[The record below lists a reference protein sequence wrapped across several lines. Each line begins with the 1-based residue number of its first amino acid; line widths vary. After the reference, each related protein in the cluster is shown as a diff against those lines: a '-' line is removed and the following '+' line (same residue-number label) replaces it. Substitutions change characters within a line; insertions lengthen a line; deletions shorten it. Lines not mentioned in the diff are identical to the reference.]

1 MMKITKRKILNVLLP
16 VFMFAMAFIIGT
28 KTDVKAG
35 TWDNAA
41 DYYNTYGDRC
51 IFSVVN
57 GEPRVYF
64 GSAGTKAVANHTR
77 YRTIGWKV
85 SLYQNGSYQES
96 VYCSLNGSYIRKFPS
111 SNSNGTEYNLYYI
124 DFNRLKSRFSNQ
136 AAINSGAGTLYF
148 DAVMS
153 IVPANSNTPNGT
165 INDWGNTT
173 GEVYDTFEGI
183 SKARGWGHPDD
194 LRHYYNKSPEG
205 LYRNVY
211 VYKGTGISSV
221 SGGGTYVYGAW
232 ATISATCSTGYDFN
246 YWSNSSSSS
255 SSFGVKVTSDLSYT
269 AYGKPQTYTI
279 SYNANGGT
287 GAPGNQIKTYGY
299 VLTLSSQKPTKTGY
313 IFNYWDGSDGGTYYP
328 GSSFGTDADT
338 VLTAHWTPITY
349 YVSYNKNKPDKASH
363 DVSGIM
369 TNSTHS
375 YNNEIK
381 SAGYTPNLSKNGYSI
396 KGWSFRYWDSQA
408 NDKGTDY
415 SNGSYIKNLTS
426 TNGAT
431 INMYA
436 QWKPNVYML
445 ILDDQYATSDGTPY
459 IYEKYDYGWY
469 SNKTYGKDFAGD
481 YADGSGSI
489 SNVIVPKKTG
499 MKFNGYYTE
508 KYGKGTKYIDENGN
522 IVAKNNAFDDEG
534 KYVYAYW
541 TPNIYDITLDN
552 QGATKSGTTHV
563 YEKYSVG
570 FFSDSK
576 AANTFPNGKI
586 DIPQKDNY
594 IFDGYWT
601 EQNNYKT
608 FHGEEI
614 INADGTINNV
624 NTKFAANSTIFAKW
638 VPKDYKIKLDNQGAD
653 IDKGTAAF
661 YEKYNEY
668 NYTSLADYDVSTG
681 IATMRFDYTGN
692 TQYFIAPADGE
703 YTLTVAGAQGGDHN
717 ITPKEPAK
725 GCGGDGGTSTGKIK
739 LKKGETLAIE
749 VGNKPSGYNGSYNG
763 SDSGWLGVAA
773 NGIYVEGSL
782 VAGGG
787 ATDIRKGGNGIDNR
801 VIVAGGGG
809 GATYYV
815 GKAVDGAAGGGT
827 ETGTV
832 KYITGISNDYGNIY
846 TTVNKGANQTGHF
859 NFTQYERHSS
869 NLGGGCLSNPYSGT
883 SYGFLYYLTAD
894 AQNKG
899 FYGGGGGYWGGAFMH
914 GNCVMAGGLG
924 GSGYIGG
931 VTDGSMTNGGN
942 KGNGWAT
949 ISYNAK
955 ELGQYS
961 VVEKYFNY
969 TGSVQTF
976 TAPVDGEYLLEVG
989 GAQGGAADYAKEL
1002 GLSGGKGGVST
1013 GKITLKKGEVLNIYV
1028 GQEGAPT
1035 RDAFNGGRYG
1045 QATFTAGENG
1055 KFDRDKRT
1063 DGGGGGATDIRKGG
1077 TDLSNRIIVAGGG
1090 GGATTYGYHGVNGG
1104 DGGGTTA
1111 GELKWVAW
1119 TGGAWDSKGVPH
1131 TIIGNS
1137 KLSPAGQTFSTDPDV
1152 AQKATLQPPTTDKTY
1167 EKNTPYAGSLGQG
1180 GYSSGGGYYGG
1191 TRYRGVAS
1199 ATSTDIGKSENPSGY
1214 RALYAQYSGGGGSG
1228 YIGGVT
1234 NGSMTTGINK
1244 GNGWAKITYTDTTL
1258 DGSSVCSI
1266 RTPQKTGYTFGG
1278 YYTQPNGQGDLVV
1291 NEDGMVTTTPTYFHE
1306 ENRNGTEKANVNS
1319 KGETT
1324 VYAKWTNNQYSF
1336 HYIGN
1341 GGKTSTGGETIS
1353 DGVSYNTHYH
1363 VRAANNTFYR
1373 TGYKLTGWREKN
1385 TDGTWGREWPADT
1398 NVTYLET
1405 HSTTVFAQWEA
1416 LDVNYTINYYKED
1429 LDGNYQ
1435 YVTKEMRSAKT
1446 DSVEKVIPTTNK
1458 TLFDS
1463 TGFTL
1468 NKDKSCTG
1476 SNQIPESVDDGIIS
1490 VKIKGDGSTV
1500 VNYYYSRNSY
1510 KLTLKIANGD
1520 KGFRKLIGAG
1530 DTNINNTW
1538 TQDKIYGQEVAI
1550 GAELNNDY
1558 EFVDWE
1564 YENKT
1569 VASKEASYKFTMPCN
1584 DVTLYACS
1592 NSKPGPDP
1600 NPKVSYTVTVKHYF
1614 QDGET
1619 SYKEDISKRVT
1630 DTIEE
1635 NTLYTPKTTMIPSG
1649 YSYSKMVDSA
1659 TGENAANG
1667 FIVTKNTTV
1676 DVYYDRLQ
1684 YKIVTERYVDG
1695 VLYDTFAENAY
1706 YNEQYTVKGL
1716 DLKKC
1721 NLTGYKLDKI
1731 AVPGFGNV
1739 NSFTVTGNIPKENPI
1754 KVYYIPRTFTV
1765 TFNANSG
1772 NITDNNKSVTTAQRT
1787 VKYNHEDNNN
1797 VSSLNP
1803 VKTGYTFIGWYEK
1816 VKNEDGSDGEIQ
1828 VYNAQGNCS
1837 NNGIHWKD
1845 SKWIKESNVTVYAH
1859 WKANNYTLTL
1869 DANGGYLDGG
1879 ALEDGKANTV
1889 ATLSPTYDKTTFND
1903 VGNLNPQRTGYT
1915 FEGWYTTKN
1924 NGTQIYDKTG
1934 KCRNDGTYWKDN
1946 KWHYAGNAILYAH
1959 WTPNTYTVSYDA
1971 NSGTGTMKS
1980 DTATYDSPY
1989 TTRNNEGFKKTGYT
2003 FNGWNTKTDGTGED
2017 WTGRIGKPFNWNY
2030 AHDVKLYAQ
2039 WKPNEYVIV
2048 FDKNKPDP
2056 ENKAQNNKYVLAS
2069 NDVKGTMNN
2078 QPMTYDKNKN
2088 LDENKYKLTGWTFTG
2103 WNTKA
2108 DGSGTPYENKASIKN
2123 LTSENNATVILYAQW
2138 RQNTYTVEYHA
2149 KYPTGV
2155 NHDSKIN
2162 GTMPTTDFKYDDPK
2176 KALEKNKYTL
2186 EGWTFNGWDEYEPK
2200 KTSYDDEELVSN
2212 LTEKDKGKVII
2223 YTRWKDD
2230 TAPDKNE
2237 TYLQV
2242 TDRNGQTVYSDKA
2255 YAKDRNK
2262 GTLYTYKNDVSV
2274 KNVSPWTDS
2283 WDTQWLN
2290 NPVYIN
2296 LYSHDKGSGIDRLTV
2311 YNLTENGSKYYERT
2325 SFTNIYDNVSTIE
2338 TNNKAFSTNKAT
2350 KFNGTAADKSGNKTT
2365 TRAITVKIDTKA
2377 PTGNFIV
2384 KTGTLKNPLAGTT
2397 SMIYDSNGMV
2407 TGVNPEGM
2415 RTEITATISDNG
2427 NENSVSGVKHVWA
2440 VVTDMENVNISKS
2453 YKCNRISGDKYN
2465 GTYIA
2470 VDESG
2475 NKPNLYEDFS
2485 TSRKLKIKVYACD
2498 EAGNISVYKDK
2509 EPSNDPNKPTSV
2521 TPPSSDPENNIV
2533 TNISMWSQIIR
2544 DDKEVPD
2551 TSYAIG
2557 KDGKDKD
2564 GHSAEGPAFL
2574 LNQSGKVHIVTYG
2587 YVEAVDVNFP
2597 PALQAAAQT
2606 DVAKGQT
2613 VKNLGTIANV
2623 DGAYV
2628 DNRLALSGDCAR
2640 ITDYPFIVPL
2650 YLDDTSVKAY
2660 ETNGD
2665 KWLDGIT
2672 NGIKIPAYIPTANTY
2687 MPKKADGTYDIKTV
2701 DTVEI
2706 PYKGNR
2712 TVSGTVVPIEPY
2724 NKNECDL
2731 RTTASFYCAKDYASK
2746 QIISITDKLHTHLVN

>member
-1 MMKITKRKILNVLLP
+1 MKKKKIKLISLFAS
-16 VFMFAMAFIIGT
+16 FMLFLAIFINYNENT
-28 KTDVKAG
+28 VYARDEYH
-35 TWDNAA
+35 NAY
-41 DYYNTYGDRC
+41 DYYQTYGGDSCRFAVVDG
-51 IFSVVN
+51 IPRIYFNAYGSKGSTSSV
-57 GEPRVYF
+57 
-64 GSAGTKAVANHTR
+64 R
-77 YRTIGWKV
+77 YRTIGWKAN
-85 SLYQNGSYQES
+85 LYLNGGYQES
-96 VYCSLNGSYIRKFPS
+96 VYFSLNGSYIFNV
-111 SNSNGTEYNLYYI
+111 SNTESNGVEYNLYYI
-124 DFNRLKSRFSNQ
+124 RLNDLVKRFSNQ
-136 AAINSGAGTLYF
+136 AAIKSGTGEIKL
-148 DAVMS
+148 DAIMS
-153 IVPANSNTPNGT
+153 IVPAKSNSPKGSC
-165 INDWGNTT
+165 DDYGNYY
-173 GEVYDTFEGI
+173 GEVYDTYSGI
-183 SKARGWGHPDD
+183 SNARGWAHKED
-194 LRHYYNKSPEG
+194 LKSRFNKVPTG
-205 LYRNVY
+205 MYRNVT
-211 VYKGTGISSV
+211 VTGGTGIAST
-221 SGGGTYVYGAW
+221 SGSGKYIYGTI
-232 ATISATCSTGYDFN
+232 ATISATCSTGYDFDK
-246 YWSNSSSSS
+246 WSDGKTSSR
-255 SSFGVKVTSDLSYT
+255 FYITVTSDLTYSCSGKLKIYTVSYD
-269 AYGKPQTYTI
+269 
-279 SYNANGGT
+279 ANGGI

-299 VLTLSSQKPTKTGY
+299 ILTLSSQKPTKTGY
-313 IFNYWDGSDGGTYYP
+313 LFNYWDGSDGKTYKP
-328 GSSFGTDADT
+328 GAVFSTNADT
-338 VLTAHWTPITY
+338 KMTAHWTPITY

-469 SNKTYGKDFAGD
+469 SNKIYGKDFAGD

-541 TPNIYDITLDN
+541 TPNIYDIILDN

-601 EQNNYKT
+601 EQNDYKT
-608 FHGEEI
+608 SHGEEI

-668 NYTSLADYDVSTG
+668 NYTSLADYDVNTG
-681 IATMRFDYTGN
+681 IATVRFDYTGN

-717 ITPKEPAK
+717 ITPKEPVQSY
-725 GCGGDGGTSTGKIK
+725 GGDGGTSTGKIK

-749 VGNKPSGYNGSYNG
+749 VGNKPSGYGGSYNG
-763 SDSGWLGVAA
+763 SDSGWSGVAA
-773 NGIYVEGSL
+773 NGIYVGGSL

-931 VTDGSMTNGGN
+931 VTNGSMTNGGN

-955 ELGQYS
+955 ELGQYN

-969 TGSVQTF
+969 TGSIQTF
-976 TAPVDGEYLLEVG
+976 TAPCDGEYLLEVA
-989 GAQGGAADYAKEL
+989 GAQGGMSMEDGANITQGGL
-1002 GLSGGKGGVST
+1002 GGIATGNYHMKKGQIIYIAVGGKGSDADYRR
-1013 GKITLKKGEVLNIYV
+1013 KYN
-1028 GQEGAPT
+1028 EGGW
-1035 RDAFNGGRYG
+1035 NGG
-1045 QATFTAGENG
+1045 G
-1055 KFDRDKRT
+1055 KGTSDGGND
-1063 DGGGGGATDIRKGG
+1063 DDGSGGGGGATSI
-1077 TDLSNRIIVAGGG
+1077 
-1090 GGATTYGYHGVNGG
+1090 TTTN
-1104 DGGGTTA
+1104 
-1111 GELKWVAW
+1111 
-1119 TGGAWDSKGVPH
+1119 
-1131 TIIGNS
+1131 
-1137 KLSPAGQTFSTDPDV
+1137 
-1152 AQKATLQPPTTDKTY
+1152 
-1167 EKNTPYAGSLGQG
+1167 
-1180 GYSSGGGYYGG
+1180 
-1191 TRYRGVAS
+1191 RGVLA
-1199 ATSTDIGKSENPSGY
+1199 N
-1214 RALYAQYSGGGGSG
+1214 YAKYKNEIITVAGGGSG

-1234 NGSMTTGINK
+1234 NGSMETGTNK

-1353 DGVSYNTHYH
+1353 DGVSYNTAYH
-1363 VRAANNTFYR
+1363 VRAADNTSFYR
-1373 TGYKLTGWREKN
+1373 TGYKLTGWREKSA
-1385 TDGTWGREWPADT
+1385 DGTWGREWPANT
-1398 NVTYLET
+1398 NITYLET

-1416 LDVNYTINYYKED
+1416 LNVNYTINYYKED

-1435 YVTKEMRSAKT
+1435 YVTKETKSAKT
-1446 DSVEKVIPTTNK
+1446 DSIEKVLPTTDK

-1476 SNQIPESVDDGIIS
+1476 SNQIPESKDDGIIS

-1520 KGFRKLIGAG
+1520 KGFKKLIGAG

-1538 TQDKIYGQEVAI
+1538 TQDKMYGQEVAI
-1550 GAELNNDY
+1550 GVELNDDY

-1584 DVTLYACS
+1584 DVTLYAHS
-1592 NSKPGPDP
+1592 NSKPGS
-1600 NPKVSYTVTVKHYF
+1600 NPKVFYTVTVKHYF
-1614 QDGET
+1614 QNGET
-1619 SYKEDISKRVT
+1619 SYKEDTSKRVT
-1630 DTIEE
+1630 DTVEE

-1649 YSYSKMVDSA
+1649 YSYSKMVNSA

-1731 AVPGFGNV
+1731 DVPGFGNV
-1739 NSFTVTGNIPKENPI
+1739 NSFTVTGNITKENPI

-1765 TFNANSG
+1765 TFDANRGAVTDS
-1772 NITDNNKSVTTAQRT
+1772 NEQVTKTTRKVKYNYTDNN
-1787 VKYNHEDNNN
+1787 D

-1803 VKTGYTFIGWYEK
+1803 VKTGYTFIGWYTEK
-1816 VKNEDGSDGEIQ
+1816 EGGSQIYNEKGK
-1828 VYNAQGNCS
+1828 C
-1837 NNGIHWKD
+1837 NNDETYWKD
-1845 SKWIKESNVTVYAH
+1845 NKWCAESDLTVYAH
-1859 WKANNYTLTL
+1859 WKANIYNLTF
-1869 DANGGYLDGG
+1869 DANGGLV
-1879 ALEDGKANTV
+1879 NTDETT
-1889 ATLSPTYDKTTFND
+1889 AICTPTYDKPFFND
-1903 VGNLNPQRTGYT
+1903 VEYLNPVKTGYT
-1915 FEGWYTTKN
+1915 FIGWYTEKE
-1924 NGTQIYDKTG
+1924 GGSQIYNNKG
-1934 KCRNDGTYWKDN
+1934 KCTNDGTYWKN
-1946 KWHYAGNAILYAH
+1946 GNWHYVGNATVYAH
-1959 WTPNTYTVSYDA
+1959 WKANTYTVKYVP
-1971 NSGTGTMKS
+1971 NGGTGTMPT
-1980 DTATYDSPY
+1980 DTATYDSNY
-1989 TTRNNEGFKKTGYT
+1989 TTRENGFTREGYKFV
-2003 FNGWNTKTDGTGED
+2003 GWNEKYDGTGTD
-2017 WTGRIGKPFNWNY
+2017 WTARIGKPWKWTYTN
-2030 AHDVKLYAQ
+2030 DVTLYAQ
-2039 WKPNEYVIV
+2039 WKGVTAKICYHSEDEKHNITKTYQVGAGQKFETATDWWKKQKFTSAYEPGNSIFAGWTTKKGSTDDMYSENAAVPNKLITDNVNSTIDLYSIW
-2048 FDKNKPDP
+2048 DKPTVTITPTSN
-2056 ENKAQNNKYVLAS
+2056 NVSFNCNNKTWYK
-2069 NDVKGTMNN
+2069 DTI
-2078 QPMTYDKNKN
+2078 
-2088 LDENKYKLTGWTFTG
+2088 EFKLTGTDKRYNVIGFDFVLNGNKSGNWRTTNNGKSLTHTFSTSEFYTG
-2103 WNTKA
+2103 GLRTVISKGNPFTVKVWSESSTA
-2108 DGSGTPYENKASIKN
+2108 TSGTPMGSSDALSTQYWIDFTAPDLTYSVDSSHNIKATATDGESGVDTIDLQSYRDGQWVSVKKVTASSSQYGQFVNTFN
-2123 LTSENNATVILYAQW
+2123 LNQSDYKYRYRIAATDHLGNSKTSNEFYVVPLTLSTSLSKLNGDAVYNGQTLEFIAGGDLNATVNVNITGYAEKVKYEFANELGQVTDTHVVSYDASG
-2138 RQNTYTVEYHA
+2138 NTTETKQFLIPWEIEHNKNYYVKVTAYRGSESASTVEYV
-2149 KYPTGV
+2149 K
-2155 NHDSKIN
+2155 
-2162 GTMPTTDFKYDDPK
+2162 
-2176 KALEKNKYTL
+2176 L
-2186 EGWTFNGWDEYEPK
+2186 
-2200 KTSYDDEELVSN
+2200 
-2212 LTEKDKGKVII
+2212 
-2223 YTRWKDD
+2223 
-2230 TAPDKNE
+2230 
-2237 TYLQV
+2237 
-2242 TDRNGQTVYSDKA
+2242 SD
-2255 YAKDRNK
+2255 
-2262 GTLYTYKNDVSV
+2262 
-2274 KNVSPWTDS
+2274 
-2283 WDTQWLN
+2283 
-2290 NPVYIN
+2290 I
-2296 LYSHDKGSGIDRLTV
+2296 
-2311 YNLTENGSKYYERT
+2311 
-2325 SFTNIYDNVSTIE
+2325 
-2338 TNNKAFSTNKAT
+2338 
-2350 KFNGTAADKSGNKTT
+2350 
-2365 TRAITVKIDTKA
+2365 
-2377 PTGNFIV
+2377 
-2384 KTGTLKNPLAGTT
+2384 
-2397 SMIYDSNGMV
+2397 
-2407 TGVNPEGM
+2407 
-2415 RTEITATISDNG
+2415 
-2427 NENSVSGVKHVWA
+2427 
-2440 VVTDMENVNISKS
+2440 
-2453 YKCNRISGDKYN
+2453 
-2465 GTYIA
+2465 
-2470 VDESG
+2470 
-2475 NKPNLYEDFS
+2475 DFS
-2485 TSRKLKIKVYACD
+2485 KFRS
-2498 EAGNISVYKDK
+2498 NILY
-2509 EPSNDPNKPTSV
+2509 
-2521 TPPSSDPENNIV
+2521 
-2533 TNISMWSQIIR
+2533 
-2544 DDKEVPD
+2544 
-2551 TSYAIG
+2551 
-2557 KDGKDKD
+2557 
-2564 GHSAEGPAFL
+2564 
-2574 LNQSGKVHIVTYG
+2574 QSGQH
-2587 YVEAVDVNFP
+2587 D
-2597 PALQAAAQT
+2597 
-2606 DVAKGQT
+2606 
-2613 VKNLGTIANV
+2613 
-2623 DGAYV
+2623 
-2628 DNRLALSGDCAR
+2628 
-2640 ITDYPFIVPL
+2640 
-2650 YLDDTSVKAY
+2650 
-2660 ETNGD
+2660 
-2665 KWLDGIT
+2665 
-2672 NGIKIPAYIPTANTY
+2672 
-2687 MPKKADGTYDIKTV
+2687 
-2701 DTVEI
+2701 
-2706 PYKGNR
+2706 
-2712 TVSGTVVPIEPY
+2712 
-2724 NKNECDL
+2724 
-2731 RTTASFYCAKDYASK
+2731 
-2746 QIISITDKLHTHLVN
+2746 

>member
-1 MMKITKRKILNVLLP
+1 MKITKRKILNVLLP
-16 VFMFAMAFIIGT
+16 VFMFTIAFITGM

-41 DYYNTYGDRC
+41 DYYNSYGDRC
-51 IFSVVN
+51 IFSVVS
-57 GEPRVYF
+57 GQPRIYF
-64 GSAGTKAVANHTR
+64 GSAGTTAVAGHAR
-77 YRTIGWKV
+77 YRTIGWKA
-85 SLYQNGSYQES
+85 SLYLNGNYQES
-96 VYCSLNGSYIRKFPS
+96 VYCKLGGNYLTRCATNTSG
-111 SNSNGTEYNLYYI
+111 GTEYNLYYVN
-124 DFNRLKSRFSNQ
+124 FNDLRNRFSNQ
-136 AAINSGAGTLYF
+136 AAINSGSGTLYF

-165 INDWGNTT
+165 IDDWGTTT

-194 LRHYYNKSPEG
+194 LRHYYNKTPEG

-211 VYKGTGISSV
+211 VYAGTGISSV

-232 ATISATCSTGYDFN
+232 ATISATCSTGYDFS
-246 YWSNSSSSS
+246 YWLNSSTS

-269 AYGKPQTYTI
+269 AYGKPQTHTV

-287 GAPGNQIKTYGY
+287 GAPGNQTKTYGY
-299 VLTLSSQKPTKTGY
+299 VLTLSTQKPTRTGY

-338 VLTAHWTPITY
+338 VMTAHWTPITY
-349 YVSYNKNKPDKASH
+349 YVSYNKNKPGKASH
-363 DVSGIM
+363 DVTGIM

-381 SAGYTPNLSKNGYSI
+381 SAGYTPNLSKNNYSI
-396 KGWSFRYWDSQA
+396 KGWDFRYWDSQA

-431 INMYA
+431 VTMYA

-445 ILDDQYATSDGTPY
+445 VLDDQYATSDGTPY
-459 IYEKYDYGWY
+459 VYEKYDYGWY
-469 SNKTYGKDFAGD
+469 SNKTYGSDFAGR

-489 SNVIVPKKTG
+489 SSVIVPKKTG
-499 MKFNGYYTE
+499 MKFNGYFTE
-508 KYGKGTKYIDENGN
+508 KDGKGTKYIDENGN
-522 IVAKNNAFDDEG
+522 VVASNNAFDDDG

-552 QGATKSGTTHV
+552 QSATKSGTTHI

-570 FFSDSK
+570 FYSNSEATSTFS
-576 AANTFPNGKI
+576 NGKI

-601 EQNNYKT
+601 EQNDYKT
-608 FHGEEI
+608 SHGEEI
-614 INADGTINNV
+614 INADGTINDV

-661 YEKYNEY
+661 YEKYNEF
-668 NYTSLADYDVSTG
+668 NYTTMGDYDVNTG
-681 IATMRFDYTGN
+681 IATIRYDYTGN
-692 TQYFIAPADGE
+692 AQYFIAPADGE

-717 ITPKEPAK
+717 ITPKESAQSY
-725 GCGGDGGTSTGKIK
+725 GGNGGTSTGKIK

-763 SDSGWLGVAA
+763 SDSGWTGIAA
-773 NGIYVEGSL
+773 DGTYVGGSI

-801 VIVAGGGG
+801 IIVAGGGG
-809 GATYYV
+809 GATYYN
-815 GKAVDGAAGGGT
+815 GKAVNGAAGGGA

-832 KYITGISNDYGNIY
+832 AYITALPYNYANIY

-859 NFTQYERHSS
+859 NFTRYEQFSS
-869 NLGGGCLSNPYSGT
+869 NMGGGCLSNPYSG
-883 SYGFLYYLTAD
+883 SPYGFIYYLEAET
-894 AQNKG
+894 QNKG
-899 FYGGGGGYWGGAFMH
+899 FYNGGGGYWGGAFMH

-931 VTDGSMTNGGN
+931 VTNGSMTNGGN

-949 ISYNAK
+949 ISYNAR
-955 ELGQYS
+955 ELGQYN

-976 TAPVDGEYLLEVG
+976 TAPCDGEYTLTAA
-989 GAQGGAADYAKEL
+989 GAQGGMSMEDGANITQGGL
-1002 GLSGGKGGVST
+1002 GGIATGNYHMKKGQIIYIAVGGKGSDADYRR
-1013 GKITLKKGEVLNIYV
+1013 KYN
-1028 GQEGAPT
+1028 EGGW
-1035 RDAFNGGRYG
+1035 NGG
-1045 QATFTAGENG
+1045 G
-1055 KFDRDKRT
+1055 KGTSDGGND
-1063 DGGGGGATDIRKGG
+1063 DDGSGGGGGATSI
-1077 TDLSNRIIVAGGG
+1077 TTTNRGVLANYAKYKNEIITVAGGG
-1090 GGATTYGYHGVNGG
+1090 GGSSWQAVGG
-1104 DGGGTTA
+1104 SGGGLS
-1111 GELKWVAW
+1111 GGSILKNNKV
-1119 TGGAWDSKGVPH
+1119 
-1131 TIIGNS
+1131 
-1137 KLSPAGQTFSTDPDV
+1137 V
-1152 AQKATLQPPTTDKTY
+1152 AQGGTQSSGYAFGVGQSSPDFFQTIN
-1167 EKNTPYAGSLGQG
+1167 KNWTVGAAGG
-1180 GYSSGGGYYGG
+1180 GGGYYGG
-1191 TRYRGVAS
+1191 YTWKAEDYNSYHDGPPA
-1199 ATSTDIGKSENPSGY
+1199 
-1214 RALYAQYSGGGGSG
+1214 GGGSG

-1234 NGSMTTGINK
+1234 NGSMTTGTNK
-1244 GNGWAKITYTDTTL
+1244 GNGWVKITYVDTTL

-1306 ENRNGTEKANVNS
+1306 ENRNGTGEANVNS

-1324 VYAKWTNNQYSF
+1324 VYAKWTKNQYSF

-1341 GGKTSTGGETIS
+1341 GGKTSTGKEAIS
-1353 DGVSYNTHYH
+1353 DGVSYNTAYH
-1363 VRAANNTFYR
+1363 VRATNNTFYR
-1373 TGYKLTGWREKN
+1373 TGYKLTGWKEKN
-1385 TDGTWGREWPADT
+1385 TDNTWGREWPADT
-1398 NVTYLET
+1398 DITYLET

-1429 LDGNYQ
+1429 LNGNYQ
-1435 YVTKEMRSAKT
+1435 YVTNETRRAKT
-1446 DSVEKVIPTTNK
+1446 DSIEKILPTTNK
-1458 TLFDS
+1458 TIFDS

-1476 SNQIPESVDDGIIS
+1476 SNQTPESKDDGIIS
-1490 VKIKGDGSTV
+1490 VKINGDGSTV

-1510 KLTLKIANGD
+1510 KLTLKIADGD
-1520 KGFRKLIGAG
+1520 KGFKKLTGAG
-1530 DTNINNTW
+1530 DTNVDNTW
-1538 TQDKIYGQEVAI
+1538 TQDKTYGQEVAI
-1550 GAELNNDY
+1550 GAELNDDY

-1564 YENKT
+1564 YEDET
-1569 VASKEASYKFTMPCN
+1569 LVSEEASYKFTMPCS
-1584 DVTLYACS
+1584 DVTLYAYS

-1600 NPKVSYTVTVKHYF
+1600 NPKKSYTVTVKHHF

-1619 SYKEDISKRVT
+1619 SYKEDTSKRVT
-1630 DTIEE
+1630 DTVEE
-1635 NTLYTPKTTMIPSG
+1635 NTVYTPKTTIIPSG
-1649 YSYSKMVDSA
+1649 YSYSKMVNSA

-1667 FIVTKNTTV
+1667 FIVTKDTTV

-1739 NSFTVTGNIPKENPI
+1739 NSFTVAGNIPKENPI

-1765 TFNANSG
+1765 TFDANSG

-1845 SKWIKESNVTVYAH
+1845 SKWIKESDVTVYAH

-1879 ALEDGKANTV
+1879 VLEDGKPNTV

-1915 FEGWYTTKN
+1915 FKGWYTAKDD
-1924 NGTQIYDKTG
+1924 GTQIYDAAG
-1934 KCRNDGTYWKDN
+1934 KCRNDGTYWKDG

-1971 NSGTGTMKS
+1971 NGGTGTMKS

-2003 FNGWNTKTDGTGED
+2003 FNGWNTEKDGTGEN
-2017 WTGRIGKPFNWNY
+2017 WTSRIGKPFKWNY

-2039 WKPNEYVIV
+2039 WKANEYTIV
-2048 FDKNKPDP
+2048 FDKNKP
-2056 ENKAQNNKYVLAS
+2056 KIAS
-2069 NDVKGTMNN
+2069 HDVNGTMDNMS
-2078 QPMTYDKNKN
+2078 MTYDKDKKLTKN
-2088 LDENKYKLTGWTFTG
+2088 TYKLTGWTFTG
-2103 WNTKA
+2103 WNTKT
-2108 DGSGTPYENKASIKN
+2108 DGSGNPYKDEASVKN
-2123 LTSENNATVILYAQW
+2123 LASESGATVILYAQW
-2138 RQNTYTVEYHA
+2138 RQNTYIVEYQA
-2149 KYPTGV
+2149 KYPDGV
-2155 NHDSKIN
+2155 NPDSKIN
-2162 GTMPTTDFKYDDPK
+2162 GTMSTTDFKYDDPK
-2176 KALEKNKYTL
+2176 KPLEKNKYAL
-2186 EGWTFNGWDEYEPK
+2186 EGWTFEGWDEYEPEK
-2200 KTSYDDEELVSN
+2200 KSYKDEQEVRN

-2223 YTRWKDD
+2223 YTRWKDN
-2230 TAPDKNE
+2230 TAPDENE
-2237 TYLQV
+2237 TYLQA

-2262 GTLYTYKNDVSV
+2262 ASLYTYKNDVSV

-2296 LYSHDKGSGIDRLTV
+2296 LYSHDKGSGINSLTV
-2311 YNLTENGSKYYERT
+2311 YNLTNNGSKYYERT
-2325 SFTNIYDNVSTIE
+2325 SFANIYNNASTVE
-2338 TNNKAFSTNKAT
+2338 TNNKAFSTNGIT

-2365 TRAITVKIDTKA
+2365 TRAITVKMDTKA
-2377 PTGNFIV
+2377 PTGSFMV
-2384 KTGTLKNPLAGTT
+2384 KTGTLENPLAGST
-2397 SMIYDSNGMV
+2397 SMIYDSDGMV
-2407 TGVNPEGM
+2407 TSVNPEGM

-2427 NENSVSGVKHVWA
+2427 NENSVSGVKYVWA
-2440 VVTDMENVNISKS
+2440 VVTDMENANISKS
-2453 YKCNRISGDKYN
+2453 YKCNLISGDKYN
-2465 GTYIA
+2465 GTYVA

-2485 TSRKLKIKVYACD
+2485 ASRKLKVKVYACD
-2498 EAGNISVYKDK
+2498 EAGNISVYKDR

-2551 TSYAIG
+2551 ASYAIG
-2557 KDGKDKD
+2557 KNGKDKD
-2564 GHSAEGPAFL
+2564 GNLTKGPAFL

-2597 PALQAAAQT
+2597 PALQAAAQV
-2606 DVAKGQT
+2606 DAARGQT

-2623 DGAYV
+2623 NGAYV
-2628 DNRLALSGDCAR
+2628 NSRLVLSGGCAR
-2640 ITDYPFIVPL
+2640 ITDLPFIVPL

-2672 NGIKIPAYIPTANTY
+2672 NGIKVPAYIQSADTY

-2706 PYKGNR
+2706 PYKGSR
-2712 TVSGTVVPIEPY
+2712 TVSGTAVPIEPY

-2731 RTTASFYCAKDYASK
+2731 RTKASFYCAKDYTSK
-2746 QIISITDKLHTHLVN
+2746 QIISITDRLHTHLVN

>member
-1 MMKITKRKILNVLLP
+1 MKKKKIKLISLFAS
-16 VFMFAMAFIIGT
+16 FMLFLAIFINYNENT
-28 KTDVKAG
+28 VYARDEYH
-35 TWDNAA
+35 NAY
-41 DYYNTYGDRC
+41 DYYQTYGGDSCRFAVVDG
-51 IFSVVN
+51 IPRIYFNAYGSKGSTSSV
-57 GEPRVYF
+57 
-64 GSAGTKAVANHTR
+64 R
-77 YRTIGWKV
+77 YRTIGWKAN
-85 SLYQNGSYQES
+85 LYLNGGYQES
-96 VYCSLNGSYIRKFPS
+96 VYFSLNGSYIFNV
-111 SNSNGTEYNLYYI
+111 SNTESNGVEYNLYYI
-124 DFNRLKSRFSNQ
+124 RLNDLVKRFSNQ
-136 AAINSGAGTLYF
+136 AAIKSGTGEIKL
-148 DAVMS
+148 DAIMS
-153 IVPANSNTPNGT
+153 IVPAKSNSPKGSC
-165 INDWGNTT
+165 DDYGNYY
-173 GEVYDTFEGI
+173 GEVYDTYSGI
-183 SKARGWGHPDD
+183 SNARGWAHKED
-194 LRHYYNKSPEG
+194 LKSRFNKVPTG
-205 LYRNVY
+205 MYRNVT
-211 VYKGTGISSV
+211 VTGGTGIAST
-221 SGGGTYVYGAW
+221 SGSGKYIYGTI
-232 ATISATCSTGYDFN
+232 ATISATCSTGYDFDK
-246 YWSNSSSSS
+246 WSDGKTSSR
-255 SSFGVKVTSDLSYT
+255 FYITVTSDLTYSCSGKLKIYTVSYD
-269 AYGKPQTYTI
+269 
-279 SYNANGGT
+279 ANGGI

-299 VLTLSSQKPTKTGY
+299 ILTLSSQKPTKTGY
-313 IFNYWDGSDGGTYYP
+313 LFNYWDGSDGKTYKP
-328 GSSFGTDADT
+328 GAVFSTNADT
-338 VLTAHWTPITY
+338 KMTAHWTPITY

-469 SNKTYGKDFAGD
+469 SNKIYGKDFAGD

-541 TPNIYDITLDN
+541 TPNIYDIILDN

-601 EQNNYKT
+601 EQNDYKT
-608 FHGEEI
+608 SHGEEI

-668 NYTSLADYDVSTG
+668 NYTSLADYDVNTG
-681 IATMRFDYTGN
+681 IATVRFDYTGN

-717 ITPKEPAK
+717 ITPKEPVQSY
-725 GCGGDGGTSTGKIK
+725 GGDGGTSTGKIK

-749 VGNKPSGYNGSYNG
+749 VGNKPSGYGGSYNG
-763 SDSGWLGVAA
+763 SDSGWSGVAA
-773 NGIYVEGSL
+773 NGIYVGGSF

-931 VTDGSMTNGGN
+931 VTNGSMTNGGN

-955 ELGQYS
+955 ELGQYN

-969 TGSVQTF
+969 TGSIQTF
-976 TAPVDGEYLLEVG
+976 TAPCDGEYLLEVA
-989 GAQGGAADYAKEL
+989 GAQGGMSMEDGANITQGGL
-1002 GLSGGKGGVST
+1002 GGIATGNYHMKKGQIIYIAVGGKGSDADYRR
-1013 GKITLKKGEVLNIYV
+1013 KYN
-1028 GQEGAPT
+1028 EGGW
-1035 RDAFNGGRYG
+1035 NGG
-1045 QATFTAGENG
+1045 G
-1055 KFDRDKRT
+1055 KGTSDGGND
-1063 DGGGGGATDIRKGG
+1063 DDGSGGGGGATSI
-1077 TDLSNRIIVAGGG
+1077 TTTNRGVLANYAKYKNEIITVAGGG
-1090 GGATTYGYHGVNGG
+1090 GGSSWQAVGG
-1104 DGGGTTA
+1104 SGGGLS
-1111 GELKWVAW
+1111 GGSILKNNKV
-1119 TGGAWDSKGVPH
+1119 
-1131 TIIGNS
+1131 
-1137 KLSPAGQTFSTDPDV
+1137 V
-1152 AQKATLQPPTTDKTY
+1152 AQGGTQSSGYAFGVGQSSPDFFQTIN
-1167 EKNTPYAGSLGQG
+1167 KNWTVGAAGG
-1180 GYSSGGGYYGG
+1180 GGGYYGG
-1191 TRYRGVAS
+1191 YTWKAEDYNSYHDGPPA
-1199 ATSTDIGKSENPSGY
+1199 
-1214 RALYAQYSGGGGSG
+1214 GGGSG

-1234 NGSMTTGINK
+1234 NGSMETGTNK

-1353 DGVSYNTHYH
+1353 DGVSYNTAYH
-1363 VRAANNTFYR
+1363 VRAADNTSFYR
-1373 TGYKLTGWREKN
+1373 TGYKLTGWREKSA
-1385 TDGTWGREWPADT
+1385 DGTWGREWPANT
-1398 NVTYLET
+1398 NITYLET

-1416 LDVNYTINYYKED
+1416 LNVNYTINYYKED

-1435 YVTKEMRSAKT
+1435 YVTKETKSAKT
-1446 DSVEKVIPTTNK
+1446 DSIEKVLPTTDK

-1476 SNQIPESVDDGIIS
+1476 SNQIPESKDDGIIS

-1520 KGFRKLIGAG
+1520 KGFKKLIGAG

-1538 TQDKIYGQEVAI
+1538 TQDKMYGQEVAI
-1550 GAELNNDY
+1550 GVELNDDY

-1584 DVTLYACS
+1584 DVTLYAHS
-1592 NSKPGPDP
+1592 NSKPGS
-1600 NPKVSYTVTVKHYF
+1600 NPKVFYTVTVKHYF
-1614 QDGET
+1614 QNGET
-1619 SYKEDISKRVT
+1619 SYKEDTSKRVT
-1630 DTIEE
+1630 DTVEE

-1649 YSYSKMVDSA
+1649 YSYSKMVNSA

-1731 AVPGFGNV
+1731 DVPGFGNV
-1739 NSFTVTGNIPKENPI
+1739 NSFTVTGNITKENPI

-1765 TFNANSG
+1765 TFDANRGAVTDS
-1772 NITDNNKSVTTAQRT
+1772 NEQVTKTTRKVKYNYTDNN
-1787 VKYNHEDNNN
+1787 D

-1803 VKTGYTFIGWYEK
+1803 VKTGYTFIGWYTEK
-1816 VKNEDGSDGEIQ
+1816 EGGSQIYNEKGK
-1828 VYNAQGNCS
+1828 C
-1837 NNGIHWKD
+1837 NNDETYWKD
-1845 SKWIKESNVTVYAH
+1845 NKWCAESDLTVYAH
-1859 WKANNYTLTL
+1859 WKANIYNLTF
-1869 DANGGYLDGG
+1869 DANGGLV
-1879 ALEDGKANTV
+1879 NTDETT
-1889 ATLSPTYDKTTFND
+1889 AICTPTYDKPFFND
-1903 VGNLNPQRTGYT
+1903 VEYLNPVKTGYT
-1915 FEGWYTTKN
+1915 FIGWYTEKE
-1924 NGTQIYDKTG
+1924 GGSQIYNNKG
-1934 KCRNDGTYWKDN
+1934 KCTNDGTYWKN
-1946 KWHYAGNAILYAH
+1946 GNWHYVGNATVYAH
-1959 WTPNTYTVSYDA
+1959 WKANTYTVKYVP
-1971 NSGTGTMKS
+1971 NGGTGTMPT
-1980 DTATYDSPY
+1980 DTATYDSNY
-1989 TTRNNEGFKKTGYT
+1989 TTRENGFTREGYKFV
-2003 FNGWNTKTDGTGED
+2003 GWNEKYDGTGTD
-2017 WTGRIGKPFNWNY
+2017 WTARIGKPWKWTYTN
-2030 AHDVKLYAQ
+2030 DVTLYAQ
-2039 WKPNEYVIV
+2039 WKGVTAKICYHSEDEKHNITKTYQVGAGQKFETATDWWKKQKFTSAYEPGNSIFAGWTTKKGSTDDMYSENAAVPNKLITDNVNSTIDLYSIW
-2048 FDKNKPDP
+2048 DKPTVTITPTSN
-2056 ENKAQNNKYVLAS
+2056 NVSFNCNNKTWYK
-2069 NDVKGTMNN
+2069 DTI
-2078 QPMTYDKNKN
+2078 
-2088 LDENKYKLTGWTFTG
+2088 EFKLTGTDKRYNVIGFDFVLNGNKSGNWRTTNNGKSLTHTFSTSEFYTG
-2103 WNTKA
+2103 GLRTVISKGNPFTVKVWSESSTA
-2108 DGSGTPYENKASIKN
+2108 TSGTPMGSSDALSTQYWIDFTAPDLTYSVDSSHNIKATATDGESGVDTIDLQSYRDGQWVSVKKVTASSSQYGQFVNTFN
-2123 LTSENNATVILYAQW
+2123 LNQSDYKYRYRIAATDHLGNSKTSNEFYVVPLTLSTSLSKLNGDAVYNGQTLEFIAGGDLNATVNVNITGYAEKVKYEFANELGQVTDTHVVSYDASG
-2138 RQNTYTVEYHA
+2138 NTTETKQFLIPWEIEHNKNYYVKVTAYRGSESASTVEYV
-2149 KYPTGV
+2149 K
-2155 NHDSKIN
+2155 
-2162 GTMPTTDFKYDDPK
+2162 
-2176 KALEKNKYTL
+2176 L
-2186 EGWTFNGWDEYEPK
+2186 
-2200 KTSYDDEELVSN
+2200 
-2212 LTEKDKGKVII
+2212 
-2223 YTRWKDD
+2223 
-2230 TAPDKNE
+2230 
-2237 TYLQV
+2237 
-2242 TDRNGQTVYSDKA
+2242 SD
-2255 YAKDRNK
+2255 
-2262 GTLYTYKNDVSV
+2262 
-2274 KNVSPWTDS
+2274 
-2283 WDTQWLN
+2283 
-2290 NPVYIN
+2290 I
-2296 LYSHDKGSGIDRLTV
+2296 
-2311 YNLTENGSKYYERT
+2311 
-2325 SFTNIYDNVSTIE
+2325 
-2338 TNNKAFSTNKAT
+2338 
-2350 KFNGTAADKSGNKTT
+2350 
-2365 TRAITVKIDTKA
+2365 
-2377 PTGNFIV
+2377 
-2384 KTGTLKNPLAGTT
+2384 
-2397 SMIYDSNGMV
+2397 
-2407 TGVNPEGM
+2407 
-2415 RTEITATISDNG
+2415 
-2427 NENSVSGVKHVWA
+2427 
-2440 VVTDMENVNISKS
+2440 
-2453 YKCNRISGDKYN
+2453 
-2465 GTYIA
+2465 
-2470 VDESG
+2470 
-2475 NKPNLYEDFS
+2475 DFS
-2485 TSRKLKIKVYACD
+2485 KFRS
-2498 EAGNISVYKDK
+2498 NILY
-2509 EPSNDPNKPTSV
+2509 
-2521 TPPSSDPENNIV
+2521 
-2533 TNISMWSQIIR
+2533 
-2544 DDKEVPD
+2544 
-2551 TSYAIG
+2551 
-2557 KDGKDKD
+2557 
-2564 GHSAEGPAFL
+2564 
-2574 LNQSGKVHIVTYG
+2574 QSGQH
-2587 YVEAVDVNFP
+2587 D
-2597 PALQAAAQT
+2597 
-2606 DVAKGQT
+2606 
-2613 VKNLGTIANV
+2613 
-2623 DGAYV
+2623 
-2628 DNRLALSGDCAR
+2628 
-2640 ITDYPFIVPL
+2640 
-2650 YLDDTSVKAY
+2650 
-2660 ETNGD
+2660 
-2665 KWLDGIT
+2665 
-2672 NGIKIPAYIPTANTY
+2672 
-2687 MPKKADGTYDIKTV
+2687 
-2701 DTVEI
+2701 
-2706 PYKGNR
+2706 
-2712 TVSGTVVPIEPY
+2712 
-2724 NKNECDL
+2724 
-2731 RTTASFYCAKDYASK
+2731 
-2746 QIISITDKLHTHLVN
+2746 

>member
-1 MMKITKRKILNVLLP
+1 MKKKKIKLISLFAS
-16 VFMFAMAFIIGT
+16 FMLFLAIFINYNENT
-28 KTDVKAG
+28 VYARDEYH
-35 TWDNAA
+35 NAY
-41 DYYNTYGDRC
+41 DYYQTYGGDSCRFAVVDG
-51 IFSVVN
+51 IPRIYFNAYGSKGSTSSV
-57 GEPRVYF
+57 
-64 GSAGTKAVANHTR
+64 R
-77 YRTIGWKV
+77 YRTIGWKAN
-85 SLYQNGSYQES
+85 LYLNGGYQES
-96 VYCSLNGSYIRKFPS
+96 VYFSLNGSYIFNV
-111 SNSNGTEYNLYYI
+111 SNTESNGVEYNLYYI
-124 DFNRLKSRFSNQ
+124 RLNDLVKRFSNQ
-136 AAINSGAGTLYF
+136 AAIKSGTGEIKL
-148 DAVMS
+148 DAIMS
-153 IVPANSNTPNGT
+153 IVPAKSNSPKGSC
-165 INDWGNTT
+165 DDYGNYY
-173 GEVYDTFEGI
+173 GEVYDTYSGI
-183 SKARGWGHPDD
+183 SNARGWAHKED
-194 LRHYYNKSPEG
+194 LKSRFNKVPTG
-205 LYRNVY
+205 MYRNVT
-211 VYKGTGISSV
+211 VTGGTGIAST
-221 SGGGTYVYGAW
+221 SGSGKYIYGTI
-232 ATISATCSTGYDFN
+232 ATISATCSTGYDFDK
-246 YWSNSSSSS
+246 WSDGKTSSR
-255 SSFGVKVTSDLSYT
+255 FYITVTSDLTYSCSGKLKIYTVSYD
-269 AYGKPQTYTI
+269 
-279 SYNANGGT
+279 ANGGI

-299 VLTLSSQKPTKTGY
+299 ILTLSSQKPTKTGY
-313 IFNYWDGSDGGTYYP
+313 LFNYWDGSDGKTYKP
-328 GSSFGTDADT
+328 GAVFSTNADT
-338 VLTAHWTPITY
+338 KMTAHWTPITY

-431 INMYA
+431 VNMYA

-469 SNKTYGKDFAGD
+469 SNKIYGKDFAGD

-552 QGATKSGTTHV
+552 QGATKSGTTHI

-570 FFSDSK
+570 FFSDNK

-601 EQNNYKT
+601 EQNDYKT
-608 FHGEEI
+608 SHGEEI

-931 VTDGSMTNGGN
+931 VTNGSMTNGGN

-955 ELGQYS
+955 ELGQYN

-969 TGSVQTF
+969 TGSIQTF
-976 TAPVDGEYLLEVG
+976 TAPCDGEYLLEVA
-989 GAQGGAADYAKEL
+989 GAQGGMSMEDGANITQGGL
-1002 GLSGGKGGVST
+1002 GGIATGNYHMKKGQIIYIAVGGKGSDADYRR
-1013 GKITLKKGEVLNIYV
+1013 KYN
-1028 GQEGAPT
+1028 EGGW
-1035 RDAFNGGRYG
+1035 NGG
-1045 QATFTAGENG
+1045 G
-1055 KFDRDKRT
+1055 KGT
-1063 DGGGGGATDIRKGG
+1063 SDGGNDDDGSGGGATSI
-1077 TDLSNRIIVAGGG
+1077 TTTNRGVLANYAKYKNEIITVAGGG
-1090 GGATTYGYHGVNGG
+1090 GGSSWQAVGG
-1104 DGGGTTA
+1104 SGGGLS
-1111 GELKWVAW
+1111 GGSILKNNKV
-1119 TGGAWDSKGVPH
+1119 
-1131 TIIGNS
+1131 
-1137 KLSPAGQTFSTDPDV
+1137 V
-1152 AQKATLQPPTTDKTY
+1152 AQGGTQSSGYAFGVGQSSPDFFQTIN
-1167 EKNTPYAGSLGQG
+1167 KNWTVGAAGG
-1180 GYSSGGGYYGG
+1180 GGGYYGG
-1191 TRYRGVAS
+1191 YTWKAEDYNSYHDGPPA
-1199 ATSTDIGKSENPSGY
+1199 
-1214 RALYAQYSGGGGSG
+1214 GGGSG

-1234 NGSMTTGINK
+1234 NGSMETGTNK

-1353 DGVSYNTHYH
+1353 DGVSYNTPYH
-1363 VRAANNTFYR
+1363 VRATNNTFYR

-1416 LDVNYTINYYKED
+1416 LDVNYTVNYYKED

-1435 YVTKEMRSAKT
+1435 YVTKETKSAKT

-1458 TLFDS
+1458 TLFDN

-1520 KGFRKLIGAG
+1520 KGFKKLIGAG

-1538 TQDKIYGQEVAI
+1538 TQDKMYGQEVAI
-1550 GAELNNDY
+1550 GVELNDDY

-1584 DVTLYACS
+1584 DVTLYAHS
-1592 NSKPGPDP
+1592 NSKPGSNP
-1600 NPKVSYTVTVKHYF
+1600 NPKVFYTVTVKHYF
-1614 QDGET
+1614 QNGET
-1619 SYKEDISKRVT
+1619 SYKEDTSKRVT
-1630 DTIEE
+1630 DTVEE

-1649 YSYSKMVDSA
+1649 YSYSKMVNSA

-1731 AVPGFGNV
+1731 DVPGFGNV
-1739 NSFTVTGNIPKENPI
+1739 NSFTVTGNITKENPI

-1765 TFNANSG
+1765 TFDANRGAVTDS
-1772 NITDNNKSVTTAQRT
+1772 NEQVTKTTRKVKYNYTDNN
-1787 VKYNHEDNNN
+1787 D

-1803 VKTGYTFIGWYEK
+1803 VKTGYTFIGWYTEK
-1816 VKNEDGSDGEIQ
+1816 EGGSQIYNEKGK
-1828 VYNAQGNCS
+1828 C
-1837 NNGIHWKD
+1837 NNDETYWKD
-1845 SKWIKESNVTVYAH
+1845 NKWCAESDLTVYAH
-1859 WKANNYTLTL
+1859 WKANIYNLTF
-1869 DANGGYLDGG
+1869 DANGGLV
-1879 ALEDGKANTV
+1879 NTDETT
-1889 ATLSPTYDKTTFND
+1889 AICTPTYDKPFFND
-1903 VGNLNPQRTGYT
+1903 VEYLNPVKTGYT
-1915 FEGWYTTKN
+1915 FIGWYTEKE
-1924 NGTQIYDKTG
+1924 GGSQIYNNKG
-1934 KCRNDGTYWKDN
+1934 KCTNDGTYWKN
-1946 KWHYAGNAILYAH
+1946 GNWHYVGNATVYAH
-1959 WTPNTYTVSYDA
+1959 WKANTYTVKYVP
-1971 NSGTGTMKS
+1971 NGGTGTMPT
-1980 DTATYDSPY
+1980 DTATYDSNY
-1989 TTRNNEGFKKTGYT
+1989 TTRENGFTREGYKFV
-2003 FNGWNTKTDGTGED
+2003 GWNEKYDGTGTD
-2017 WTGRIGKPFNWNY
+2017 WTARIGKPWKWTYTN
-2030 AHDVKLYAQ
+2030 DVTLYAQ
-2039 WKPNEYVIV
+2039 WKGVTAKICYHSEDEKHNITKTYQVGAGQKFETATDWWKKQKFTSAYEPGNSIFAGWTTKKGSTDDMYSENAAVPNKLITDNVNSTIDLYSIW
-2048 FDKNKPDP
+2048 DKPTVTITPTSN
-2056 ENKAQNNKYVLAS
+2056 NVSFNCNNKTWYK
-2069 NDVKGTMNN
+2069 DTI
-2078 QPMTYDKNKN
+2078 
-2088 LDENKYKLTGWTFTG
+2088 EFKLTGTDKRYNVIGFDFVLNGNKSGNWRTTNNGKSLTHTFSTSEFYTG
-2103 WNTKA
+2103 GLRTVISKGNPFTVKVWSESSTA
-2108 DGSGTPYENKASIKN
+2108 TSGTPMGSSDALSTQYWIDFTAPDLTYSVDSSHNIKATATDGESGVDTIDLQSYRDGQWVSVKKVTASSSQYGQFVNTFN
-2123 LTSENNATVILYAQW
+2123 LNQSDYKYRYRIAATDHLGNSKTSNEFYVVPLTLSTSLSKLNGDAVYNGQTLEFIAGGDLNATVNVNITGYAEKVKYEFANELGQVTDTHVVSYDASG
-2138 RQNTYTVEYHA
+2138 NTTETKQFLIPWEIEHNKNYYVKVTAYRGSESASTVEYV
-2149 KYPTGV
+2149 K
-2155 NHDSKIN
+2155 
-2162 GTMPTTDFKYDDPK
+2162 
-2176 KALEKNKYTL
+2176 L
-2186 EGWTFNGWDEYEPK
+2186 
-2200 KTSYDDEELVSN
+2200 
-2212 LTEKDKGKVII
+2212 
-2223 YTRWKDD
+2223 
-2230 TAPDKNE
+2230 
-2237 TYLQV
+2237 
-2242 TDRNGQTVYSDKA
+2242 SD
-2255 YAKDRNK
+2255 
-2262 GTLYTYKNDVSV
+2262 
-2274 KNVSPWTDS
+2274 
-2283 WDTQWLN
+2283 
-2290 NPVYIN
+2290 I
-2296 LYSHDKGSGIDRLTV
+2296 
-2311 YNLTENGSKYYERT
+2311 
-2325 SFTNIYDNVSTIE
+2325 
-2338 TNNKAFSTNKAT
+2338 
-2350 KFNGTAADKSGNKTT
+2350 
-2365 TRAITVKIDTKA
+2365 
-2377 PTGNFIV
+2377 
-2384 KTGTLKNPLAGTT
+2384 
-2397 SMIYDSNGMV
+2397 
-2407 TGVNPEGM
+2407 
-2415 RTEITATISDNG
+2415 
-2427 NENSVSGVKHVWA
+2427 
-2440 VVTDMENVNISKS
+2440 
-2453 YKCNRISGDKYN
+2453 
-2465 GTYIA
+2465 
-2470 VDESG
+2470 
-2475 NKPNLYEDFS
+2475 DFS
-2485 TSRKLKIKVYACD
+2485 KFRS
-2498 EAGNISVYKDK
+2498 NILY
-2509 EPSNDPNKPTSV
+2509 
-2521 TPPSSDPENNIV
+2521 
-2533 TNISMWSQIIR
+2533 
-2544 DDKEVPD
+2544 
-2551 TSYAIG
+2551 
-2557 KDGKDKD
+2557 
-2564 GHSAEGPAFL
+2564 
-2574 LNQSGKVHIVTYG
+2574 QSGQH
-2587 YVEAVDVNFP
+2587 D
-2597 PALQAAAQT
+2597 
-2606 DVAKGQT
+2606 
-2613 VKNLGTIANV
+2613 
-2623 DGAYV
+2623 
-2628 DNRLALSGDCAR
+2628 
-2640 ITDYPFIVPL
+2640 
-2650 YLDDTSVKAY
+2650 
-2660 ETNGD
+2660 
-2665 KWLDGIT
+2665 
-2672 NGIKIPAYIPTANTY
+2672 
-2687 MPKKADGTYDIKTV
+2687 
-2701 DTVEI
+2701 
-2706 PYKGNR
+2706 
-2712 TVSGTVVPIEPY
+2712 
-2724 NKNECDL
+2724 
-2731 RTTASFYCAKDYASK
+2731 
-2746 QIISITDKLHTHLVN
+2746 

>member
-1 MMKITKRKILNVLLP
+1 MKKKKIKLISLFAS
-16 VFMFAMAFIIGT
+16 FMLFFAIFINYNENT
-28 KTDVKAG
+28 VYARDEYH
-35 TWDNAA
+35 NAY
-41 DYYNTYGDRC
+41 DYYQTYGGDSCRFAVVDG
-51 IFSVVN
+51 IPRIYFNAYGSKGSTSSV
-57 GEPRVYF
+57 
-64 GSAGTKAVANHTR
+64 R
-77 YRTIGWKV
+77 YRTIGWKAN
-85 SLYQNGSYQES
+85 LYLNGGYQES
-96 VYCSLNGSYIRKFPS
+96 VYFSLNGSYIFNV
-111 SNSNGTEYNLYYI
+111 SNTESNGVEYNLYYI
-124 DFNRLKSRFSNQ
+124 RLNDLVKRFSNQ
-136 AAINSGAGTLYF
+136 AAIKSGTGEIKL
-148 DAVMS
+148 DAIMS
-153 IVPANSNTPNGT
+153 IVPAKSNSPNGSC
-165 INDWGNTT
+165 DDYGNYS
-173 GEVYDTFEGI
+173 GEVYDTYSGI
-183 SKARGWGHPDD
+183 SNARGWAHKED
-194 LRHYYNKSPEG
+194 LKSRFNKVPTGMYHYVTVTG
-205 LYRNVY
+205 
-211 VYKGTGISSV
+211 GTGIAST
-221 SGGGTYVYGAW
+221 SGSGKYIYGTI
-232 ATISATCSTGYDFN
+232 ATISATCSTGYDFDT
-246 YWSNSSSSS
+246 WSNGKTSSK
-255 SSFGVKVTSDLSYT
+255 FYITVTSDLTYSCSGKLKIYTVSYD
-269 AYGKPQTYTI
+269 
-279 SYNANGGT
+279 ANGGI
-287 GAPGNQIKTYGY
+287 GAPGNQTKTHGY
-299 VLTLSSQKPTKTGY
+299 VLTLSSQKPTRTGY

-338 VLTAHWTPITY
+338 VMTAHWTPITY

-469 SNKTYGKDFAGD
+469 SNKIYGKDFAGD

-541 TPNIYDITLDN
+541 IPNIYDIILDN

-601 EQNNYKT
+601 EQNDYKT
-608 FHGEEI
+608 SHGEEI

-763 SDSGWLGVAA
+763 SDSGWSGVAA
-773 NGIYVEGSL
+773 NGIYVGGSL

-931 VTDGSMTNGGN
+931 VTNGSMTNGGN

-955 ELGQYS
+955 ELGQYN

-969 TGSVQTF
+969 TGSIQTF
-976 TAPVDGEYLLEVG
+976 TAPCDGEYLLEVA
-989 GAQGGAADYAKEL
+989 GAQGGMSMEDGANITQGGL
-1002 GLSGGKGGVST
+1002 GGIATGNYHMKKGQIIYIAVGGKGSDADYRR
-1013 GKITLKKGEVLNIYV
+1013 KYN
-1028 GQEGAPT
+1028 EGGW
-1035 RDAFNGGRYG
+1035 NGG
-1045 QATFTAGENG
+1045 G
-1055 KFDRDKRT
+1055 KGTSDGGND
-1063 DGGGGGATDIRKGG
+1063 DDGSGGGGGATSI
-1077 TDLSNRIIVAGGG
+1077 TTTNRGVLANYAKYKNEIITVAGGG
-1090 GGATTYGYHGVNGG
+1090 GGSSWQAVGG
-1104 DGGGTTA
+1104 SGGGLS
-1111 GELKWVAW
+1111 GGSILKNNKV
-1119 TGGAWDSKGVPH
+1119 
-1131 TIIGNS
+1131 
-1137 KLSPAGQTFSTDPDV
+1137 V
-1152 AQKATLQPPTTDKTY
+1152 AQGGTQSSGYAFGVGQSSPDFFQTIN
-1167 EKNTPYAGSLGQG
+1167 KNWTVGAAGG
-1180 GYSSGGGYYGG
+1180 GGGYYGG
-1191 TRYRGVAS
+1191 YTWKAEDYNSYHDGPPA
-1199 ATSTDIGKSENPSGY
+1199 
-1214 RALYAQYSGGGGSG
+1214 GGGSG

-1234 NGSMTTGINK
+1234 NGSMETGTNK

-1319 KGETT
+1319 KGEAT
-1324 VYAKWTNNQYSF
+1324 VYAKWTKNQYSF

-1341 GGKTSTGGETIS
+1341 GGKTSTGKETIS
-1353 DGVSYNTHYH
+1353 DGVSYNTPYH
-1363 VRAANNTFYR
+1363 VRATNNTFYR

-1416 LDVNYTINYYKED
+1416 LNVNYTVNYYKED
-1429 LDGNYQ
+1429 LNGNYQ

-1446 DSVEKVIPTTNK
+1446 DSVEKVLPTTNK

-1584 DVTLYACS
+1584 DVTLYAYS
-1592 NSKPGPDP
+1592 NSKPGSNP
-1600 NPKVSYTVTVKHYF
+1600 NPKVFYTVTVKHYF
-1614 QDGET
+1614 QNGET
-1619 SYKEDISKRVT
+1619 SYKEDTSKRVT
-1630 DTIEE
+1630 DTVEE

-1684 YKIVTERYVDG
+1684 YKIVTEHYVDG

-1716 DLKKC
+1716 DLEKC

-1731 AVPGFGNV
+1731 VVPGFGNV

-1754 KVYYIPRTFTV
+1754 KIYYIPRTFTV

-1772 NITDNNKSVTTAQRT
+1772 NITDNNKPVTTAQRT
-1787 VKYNHEDNNN
+1787 VKYNHEDNND

-1803 VKTGYTFIGWYEK
+1803 VKTGYTFIGWYTEK
-1816 VKNEDGSDGEIQ
+1816 EGGSQIYNEKGK
-1828 VYNAQGNCS
+1828 C
-1837 NNGIHWKD
+1837 NNDETYWKD
-1845 SKWIKESNVTVYAH
+1845 NKWCAESDLTVYAH
-1859 WKANNYTLTL
+1859 WKANIYNLTF
-1869 DANGGYLDGG
+1869 DANGGLV
-1879 ALEDGKANTV
+1879 NTDETT
-1889 ATLSPTYDKTTFND
+1889 AICTPTYDKPFFND
-1903 VGNLNPQRTGYT
+1903 VEYLNPVKTGYT
-1915 FEGWYTTKN
+1915 FIGWYTEKE
-1924 NGTQIYDKTG
+1924 GGSQIYNNKG
-1934 KCRNDGTYWKDN
+1934 KCTNDGTYWKN
-1946 KWHYAGNAILYAH
+1946 GNWHYVGNATVYAH
-1959 WTPNTYTVSYDA
+1959 WKANTYTVKYVP
-1971 NSGTGTMKS
+1971 NGGTGTMPT
-1980 DTATYDSPY
+1980 DTATYDSNY
-1989 TTRNNEGFKKTGYT
+1989 TTRENGFTREGYKFV
-2003 FNGWNTKTDGTGED
+2003 GWNEKYDGTGTD
-2017 WTGRIGKPFNWNY
+2017 WTARIGKPWKWTYTN
-2030 AHDVKLYAQ
+2030 DVTLYAQ
-2039 WKPNEYVIV
+2039 WKGVTAKICYHSEDEKHNITKTYQVGAGQKFETATDWWKKQKFTSAYEPGNSIFAGWTTKKGSTDDMYSENAAVPNKLITDNVNSTIDLYSIW
-2048 FDKNKPDP
+2048 DKPTVTITPTSN
-2056 ENKAQNNKYVLAS
+2056 NVSFNCNNKTWYK
-2069 NDVKGTMNN
+2069 DTI
-2078 QPMTYDKNKN
+2078 
-2088 LDENKYKLTGWTFTG
+2088 EFKLTGTDKRYNVIGFDFVLNGNKSGNWRTTNNGKSLTHTFSTSEFYTG
-2103 WNTKA
+2103 GLRTVISKGNPFTVKVWSESSTA
-2108 DGSGTPYENKASIKN
+2108 TSGTPMGSSDALSTQYWIDFTAPDLTYSVDSSHNIKATATDGESGVDTIDLQSYRDGQWVSVKKVTASSSQYGQFVNTFN
-2123 LTSENNATVILYAQW
+2123 LNQSDYKYRYRIAATDHLGNSKTSNEFYVVPLTLSTSLSKLNGDAVYNGQTLEFIAGGDLNATVNVNITGYAEKVKYEFANELGQVTDTHVVSYDASG
-2138 RQNTYTVEYHA
+2138 NTTETKQFLIPWEIEHNKNYYVKVTAYRGSESASTVEYV
-2149 KYPTGV
+2149 K
-2155 NHDSKIN
+2155 
-2162 GTMPTTDFKYDDPK
+2162 
-2176 KALEKNKYTL
+2176 L
-2186 EGWTFNGWDEYEPK
+2186 
-2200 KTSYDDEELVSN
+2200 
-2212 LTEKDKGKVII
+2212 
-2223 YTRWKDD
+2223 
-2230 TAPDKNE
+2230 
-2237 TYLQV
+2237 
-2242 TDRNGQTVYSDKA
+2242 SD
-2255 YAKDRNK
+2255 
-2262 GTLYTYKNDVSV
+2262 
-2274 KNVSPWTDS
+2274 
-2283 WDTQWLN
+2283 
-2290 NPVYIN
+2290 I
-2296 LYSHDKGSGIDRLTV
+2296 
-2311 YNLTENGSKYYERT
+2311 
-2325 SFTNIYDNVSTIE
+2325 
-2338 TNNKAFSTNKAT
+2338 
-2350 KFNGTAADKSGNKTT
+2350 
-2365 TRAITVKIDTKA
+2365 
-2377 PTGNFIV
+2377 
-2384 KTGTLKNPLAGTT
+2384 
-2397 SMIYDSNGMV
+2397 
-2407 TGVNPEGM
+2407 
-2415 RTEITATISDNG
+2415 
-2427 NENSVSGVKHVWA
+2427 
-2440 VVTDMENVNISKS
+2440 
-2453 YKCNRISGDKYN
+2453 
-2465 GTYIA
+2465 
-2470 VDESG
+2470 
-2475 NKPNLYEDFS
+2475 DFS
-2485 TSRKLKIKVYACD
+2485 KFRS
-2498 EAGNISVYKDK
+2498 NILY
-2509 EPSNDPNKPTSV
+2509 
-2521 TPPSSDPENNIV
+2521 
-2533 TNISMWSQIIR
+2533 
-2544 DDKEVPD
+2544 
-2551 TSYAIG
+2551 
-2557 KDGKDKD
+2557 
-2564 GHSAEGPAFL
+2564 
-2574 LNQSGKVHIVTYG
+2574 QSGQH
-2587 YVEAVDVNFP
+2587 D
-2597 PALQAAAQT
+2597 
-2606 DVAKGQT
+2606 
-2613 VKNLGTIANV
+2613 
-2623 DGAYV
+2623 
-2628 DNRLALSGDCAR
+2628 
-2640 ITDYPFIVPL
+2640 
-2650 YLDDTSVKAY
+2650 
-2660 ETNGD
+2660 
-2665 KWLDGIT
+2665 
-2672 NGIKIPAYIPTANTY
+2672 
-2687 MPKKADGTYDIKTV
+2687 
-2701 DTVEI
+2701 
-2706 PYKGNR
+2706 
-2712 TVSGTVVPIEPY
+2712 
-2724 NKNECDL
+2724 
-2731 RTTASFYCAKDYASK
+2731 
-2746 QIISITDKLHTHLVN
+2746 

>member
-57 GEPRVYF
+57 GQPRVYF
-64 GSAGTKAVANHTR
+64 GSAGTIAVAGHTR

-153 IVPANSNTPNGT
+153 IVPAKSNTPNGT
-165 INDWGNTT
+165 VDDWGNTT
-173 GEVYDTFEGI
+173 GEVYDTFAGI

-269 AYGKPQTYTI
+269 AYGKPQTYTV

-299 VLTLSSQKPTKTGY
+299 VLTLSSQKPTRTGY

-349 YVSYNKNKPDKASH
+349 YVSYNKNKPGKASH

-369 TNSTHS
+369 TNSKHAYDNGIS
-375 YNNEIK
+375 
-381 SAGYTPNLSKNGYSI
+381 GNGYSNCLSSNQFSL
-396 KGWSFRYWDSQA
+396 KGWSFKNWNTKAD
-408 NDKGTDY
+408 GTGVSY
-415 SNGSYIKNLTS
+415 SNNSNIKNLTKK
-426 TNGAT
+426 NGEVVT
-431 INMYA
+431 LYA
-436 QWKPNVYML
+436 QWEPNIYML
-445 ILDDQYATSDGTPY
+445 LFEDEDATTPGSLM
-459 IYEKYDYGWY
+459 IYEKYDHGWY
-469 SNKTYGKDFAGD
+469 NDQDTKNKITN
-481 YADGSGSI
+481 I
-489 SNVIVPKKTG
+489 TIPKKVGMEFKGYNTKEDGTG
-499 MKFNGYYTE
+499 I
-508 KYGKGTKYIDENGN
+508 KYIDDKGN
-522 IVAKNNAFDDEG
+522 ILASDHAFDSQYL
-534 KYVYAYW
+534 YVYAQW
-541 TPNIYDITLDN
+541 TPATYKVDLDT
-552 QGATKSGTTHV
+552 QDATIAGTKV
-563 YEKYSVG
+563 MYEKYSVG
-570 FFSDSK
+570 FFSNSVTTTKFTNDKITIPAKS
-576 AANTFPNGKI
+576 NYTFA
-586 DIPQKDNY
+586 
-594 IFDGYWT
+594 GYWT
-601 EQNNYKT
+601 KQNT
-608 FHGEEI
+608 WETSLGEKI
-614 INADGTINNV
+614 INNDGTINNV
-624 NTKFAANSTIFAKW
+624 NTKFVENSKLYAKW
-638 VPKDYKIKLDNQGAD
+638 IPNDYTVTLDSQGAD
-653 IDKGTAAF
+653 ISKGSSAF
-661 YEKYNEY
+661 YEKYDHF
-668 NYTSLADYDVSTG
+668 NYTTSKTTG
-681 IATMRFDYTGN
+681 DSWGAKNVCEYFNYTGAA
-692 TQYFIAPADGE
+692 QYFIAPATGE
-703 YTLTVAGAQGGDHN
+703 YQIEAAGAWGGQKDAIDN
-717 ITPKEPAK
+717 EKYFK
-725 GCGGDGGTSTGKIK
+725 FGCGGGASGTIK
-739 LKKGETLAIE
+739 LNEGDILYIYVGGAGSENDTKG
-749 VGNKPSGYNGSYNG
+749 GYNGG
-763 SDSGWLGVAA
+763 GASGLYG
-773 NGIYVEGSL
+773 YS
-782 VAGGG
+782 GGG
-787 ATDIRKGGNGIDNR
+787 ATHIAKIGRGTLSNYKNHVDDLIL
-801 VIVAGGGG
+801 VAGGGG
-809 GATYYV
+809 GSTMWYDDISYIVWPAYIEGGNGGGTSGESAKTNDYLYNIINS
-815 GKAVDGAAGGGT
+815 KPAGGG
-827 ETGTV
+827 
-832 KYITGISNDYGNIY
+832 S
-846 TTVNKGANQTGHF
+846 Q
-859 NFTQYERHSS
+859 
-869 NLGGGCLSNPYSGT
+869 
-883 SYGFLYYLTAD
+883 
-894 AQNKG
+894 
-899 FYGGGGGYWGGAFMH
+899 
-914 GNCVMAGGLG
+914 
-924 GSGYIGG
+924 
-931 VTDGSMTNGGN
+931 TNGGTAGITAIN
-942 KGNGWAT
+942 NSSALGENG
-949 ISYNAK
+949 S
-955 ELGQYS
+955 
-961 VVEKYFNY
+961 F
-969 TGSVQTF
+969 
-976 TAPVDGEYLLEVG
+976 
-989 GAQGGAADYAKEL
+989 
-1002 GLSGGKGGVST
+1002 GKGGNAKKST
-1013 GKITLKKGEVLNIYV
+1013 TLVNAYNTALKKYYDENNSEYLPLKYDPIK
-1028 GQEGAPT
+1028 
-1035 RDAFNGGRYG
+1035 DSYG
-1045 QATFTAGENG
+1045 
-1055 KFDRDKRT
+1055 
-1063 DGGGGGATDIRKGG
+1063 
-1077 TDLSNRIIVAGGG
+1077 AGG
-1090 GGATTYGYHGVNGG
+1090 
-1104 DGGGTTA
+1104 
-1111 GELKWVAW
+1111 
-1119 TGGAWDSKGVPH
+1119 
-1131 TIIGNS
+1131 
-1137 KLSPAGQTFSTDPDV
+1137 
-1152 AQKATLQPPTTDKTY
+1152 
-1167 EKNTPYAGSLGQG
+1167 
-1180 GYSSGGGYYGG
+1180 GGGYYGG
-1191 TRYRGVAS
+1191 G
-1199 ATSTDIGKSENPSGY
+1199 STCTGN
-1214 RALYAQYSGGGGSG
+1214 SGGGGSG
-1228 YIGGVT
+1228 FIGKDIT
-1234 NGSMTTGINK
+1234 NGELTTIGIWTNESRYT
-1244 GNGWAKITYTDTTL
+1244 GNGSVRITYKEVKTTTN
-1258 DGSSVCSI
+1258 SSTKI
-1266 RTPQKTGYTFGG
+1266 ILPKKANYTFNG
-1278 YYTQPNGQGDLVV
+1278 YYTDKNGTGDLIVGT
-1291 NEDGMVTTTPTYFHE
+1291 DAQITTPANYF
-1306 ENRNGTEKANVNS
+1306 TKD
-1319 KGETT
+1319 TT
-1324 VYAKWTNNQYSF
+1324 VYASWTENDKYNITYVA
-1336 HYIGN
+1336 N
-1341 GGKTSTGGETIS
+1341 GGYYPNHNTLSVTDSNIYYNQ
-1353 DGVSYNTHYH
+1353 SYT
-1363 VRAANNTFYR
+1363 VRDNPFKR
-1373 TGYKLTGWREKN
+1373 DGYKFKGWSS
-1385 TDGTWGREWPADT
+1385 DPDT
-1398 NVTYLET
+1398 YTKL
-1405 HSTTVFAQWEA
+1405 W
-1416 LDVNYTINYYKED
+1416 DVNQKLNYTYKKSITAYAYWEPNDVSYTINYFKQKSDDSYSNEPDATEIRTAKSD
-1429 LDGNYQ
+1429 SI
-1435 YVTKEMRSAKT
+1435 VTAT
-1446 DSVEKVIPTTNK
+1446 PTTDK
-1458 TLFDS
+1458 TIFDN
-1463 TGFTL
+1463 TGYIL
-1468 NKDKSCTG
+1468 NNEKSYCDTKSYNSKSYG
-1476 SNQIPESVDDGIIS
+1476 SFI
-1490 VKIKGDGSTV
+1490 VKIRPDRKTV
-1500 VNYYYSRNSY
+1500 INYYYTVQTYTLILKVADGDEGFQQNEDGSY
-1510 KLTLKIANGD
+1510 KLY
-1520 KGFRKLIGAG
+1520 GAG
-1530 DTNINNTW
+1530 TY
-1538 TQDKIYGQEVAI
+1538 KYGQDVNIDAWVKS
-1550 GAELNNDY
+1550 G
-1558 EFVDWE
+1558 
-1564 YENKT
+1564 
-1569 VASKEASYKFTMPCN
+1569 YKFSKWMKGSYITYSTQAN
-1584 DVTLYACS
+1584 TVYNTTFELYGTVTLTAYS
-1592 NSKPGPDP
+1592 EKIPTPPGDIENPPTIVPKHTITINHYYQNSSGGYDIH
-1600 NPKVSYTVTVKHYF
+1600 SEDTT
-1614 QDGET
+1614 
-1619 SYKEDISKRVT
+1619 KEY
-1630 DTIEE
+1630 IEE
-1635 NTLYTPKTTMIPSG
+1635 NVIYTPKYKTLINSG
-1649 YSYSKMVDSA
+1649 YYPKEMKNA
-1659 TGENAANG
+1659 LTGEDLSNG
-1667 FIVTKNTTV
+1667 FIVTKDTTV
-1676 DVYYDRLQ
+1676 NVYYDRLQ

-1845 SKWIKESNVTVYAH
+1845 SKWIKESNITVYAH

-1879 ALEDGKANTV
+1879 ALEDGKANTI

-1903 VGNLNPQRTGYT
+1903 VAYLNPQRTGYT
-1915 FEGWYTTKN
+1915 FEGWYTAKN

-1934 KCRNDGTYWKDN
+1934 KCTNDGKYWKDG
-1946 KWHYAGNAILYAH
+1946 KWHLTENATVYAH
-1959 WTPNTYTVSYDA
+1959 WEPKKYVISYKGNKPTQA
-1971 NSGTGTMKS
+1971 THNVTGS
-1980 DTATYDSPY
+1980 TASTNHVYDSY
-1989 TTRNNEGFKKTGYT
+1989 GNLAENGFKLL
-2003 FNGWNTKTDGTGED
+2003 GWKFVN
-2017 WTGRIGKPFNWNY
+2017 
-2030 AHDVKLYAQ
+2030 
-2039 WKPNEYVIV
+2039 
-2048 FDKNKPDP
+2048 
-2056 ENKAQNNKYVLAS
+2056 
-2069 NDVKGTMNN
+2069 
-2078 QPMTYDKNKN
+2078 
-2088 LDENKYKLTGWTFTG
+2088 

-2108 DGSGTPYENKASIKN
+2108 DGSGKSYKAG
-2123 LTSENNATVILYAQW
+2123 ERVINVTDGTDGVLYAQW
-2138 RQNTYTVEYHA
+2138 TPDTYTIKFNKNKPSNATHEV
-2149 KYPTGV
+2149 T
-2155 NHDSKIN
+2155 
-2162 GTMPTTDFKYDDPK
+2162 GTMADQVVKYDTK
-2176 KALEKNKYTL
+2176 TKLNKSEYKLHGWVFNGWNTKADGTGTHYSDQGEIYNLNNFNDSNSVTLYAQWEATTYTITFNSNKPSKAVTQMTGTMEVQTLTYDKWENLHENKYKL
-2186 EGWTFNGWDEYEPK
+2186 EGWTFNKWNLKADGSSE
-2200 KTSYDDEELVSN
+2200 TSY
-2212 LTEKDKGKVII
+2212 KDKERVRNICDGKDTTL
-2223 YTRWKDD
+2223 YAQWKD
-2230 TAPDKNE
+2230 TTPPDASK
-2237 TYLQV
+2237 TYL
-2242 TDRNGQTVYSDKA
+2242 R
-2255 YAKDRNK
+2255 
-2262 GTLYTYKNDVSV
+2262 
-2274 KNVSPWTDS
+2274 
-2283 WDTQWLN
+2283 
-2290 NPVYIN
+2290 
-2296 LYSHDKGSGIDRLTV
+2296 
-2311 YNLTENGSKYYERT
+2311 
-2325 SFTNIYDNVSTIE
+2325 
-2338 TNNKAFSTNKAT
+2338 AT
-2350 KFNGTAADKSGNKTT
+2350 KSGNVNDPDYARALAVATKGSKDVTTSTSVTRTLDGLGSSTWTTSWINSDVSLDLYSYDNGTGIKLLTTYSGNNEWNKTKFT
-2365 TRAITVKIDTKA
+2365 PSDNTKQVKSSKYDTSEGIEVFHGIATDDSNNSTATRNLTVKIDKTA
-2377 PTGNFIV
+2377 PTGSFMV

-2427 NENSVSGVKHVWA
+2427 NESSVSGVKYVWA

>member
-459 IYEKYDYGWY
+459 IYEKFDYGWY
-469 SNKTYGKDFAGD
+469 SNKIYGSDFAGK

-508 KYGKGTKYIDENGN
+508 KDGKGAKYIDENGN

-541 TPNIYDITLDN
+541 IPNIYDITLDN

-563 YEKYSVG
+563 YEKYTVG
-570 FFSDSK
+570 FFRDSK

-601 EQNNYKT
+601 EQNDYKT
-608 FHGEEI
+608 SHGEEI
-614 INADGTINNV
+614 INADGTINDV

-661 YEKYNEY
+661 YEKYDEY

-681 IATMRFDYTGN
+681 IATVRFDYTGN

-739 LKKGETLAIE
+739 LKKGETLAIK
-749 VGNKPSGYNGSYNG
+749 VGNKPSGYSGSYNG
-763 SDSGWLGVAA
+763 SDSGWSGVAA
-773 NGIYVEGSL
+773 NGTYVGGSI

-809 GATYYV
+809 GATYYN
-815 GKAVDGAAGGGT
+815 GKAVNGAAGGGA

-832 KYITGISNDYGNIY
+832 AYITALPYNYANIY

-859 NFTQYERHSS
+859 NFTRYEQFSS
-869 NLGGGCLSNPYSGT
+869 NMGGGCLSNPYSG
-883 SYGFLYYLTAD
+883 SPYGFICYLEAET
-894 AQNKG
+894 QNKG
-899 FYGGGGGYWGGAFMH
+899 FYNGGGGYWGGAFMY

-931 VTDGSMTNGGN
+931 VENGSMTNGGN
-942 KGNGWAT
+942 HGNGWAT

-955 ELGQYS
+955 ELGQYN

-976 TAPVDGEYLLEVG
+976 TAPCDGEYLLEAA
-989 GAQGGAADYAKEL
+989 GAQGCGENDTD
-1002 GLSGGKGGVST
+1002 GGKGGYSS
-1013 GKITLKKGEVLNIYV
+1013 GKIKLKKGQTINIYV
-1028 GQEGAPT
+1028 GAAGVYGQTTGAY
-1035 RDAFNGGRYG
+1035 NGGGGSGPYG
-1045 QATFTAGENG
+1045 A
-1055 KFDRDKRT
+1055 
-1063 DGGGGGATDIRKGG
+1063 GGGGATHIALTARGELKNYNAYRSDV
-1077 TDLSNRIIVAGGG
+1077 LIVAGGG
-1090 GGATTYGYHGVNGG
+1090 GWYGGGSTVENGG
-1104 DGGGTTA
+1104 A
-1111 GELKWVAW
+1111 
-1119 TGGAWDSKGVPH
+1119 
-1131 TIIGNS
+1131 
-1137 KLSPAGQTFSTDPDV
+1137 
-1152 AQKATLQPPTTDKTY
+1152 
-1167 EKNTPYAGSLGQG
+1167 
-1180 GYSSGGGYYGG
+1180 
-1191 TRYRGVAS
+1191 
-1199 ATSTDIGKSENPSGY
+1199 
-1214 RALYAQYSGGGGSG
+1214 GGGSG
-1228 YIGGVT
+1228 HIGGVT
-1234 NGSMTTGINK
+1234 EGQMSNGTNS

-1353 DGVSYNTHYH
+1353 DGVSYNTPYH
-1363 VRAANNTFYR
+1363 VRATNNTFYR

-1416 LDVNYTINYYKED
+1416 LDVNYTVNYYKED

-1435 YVTKEMRSAKT
+1435 YVTKETKSAKT

-1458 TLFDS
+1458 TLFDN

-1520 KGFRKLIGAG
+1520 KGFKKLIGAG

-1538 TQDKIYGQEVAI
+1538 TQDKMYGQEVAI
-1550 GAELNNDY
+1550 GVELNDDY

-1584 DVTLYACS
+1584 DVTLYAHS
-1592 NSKPGPDP
+1592 NSKPGS
-1600 NPKVSYTVTVKHYF
+1600 NPKVFYTVTVKHYF
-1614 QDGET
+1614 QNGET

-1635 NTLYTPKTTMIPSG
+1635 NTLYTPKTTIIPSG

-1731 AVPGFGNV
+1731 DVPGFGNV

-1765 TFNANSG
+1765 TFDANSG

-1924 NGTQIYDKTG
+1924 NGAQIYDKTG
-1934 KCRNDGTYWKDN
+1934 KCRNDGTYWKDS

-2003 FNGWNTKTDGTGED
+2003 FNGWNTKADGTGED

-2030 AHDVKLYAQ
+2030 AHDVTLYAQ

-2108 DGSGTPYENKASIKN
+2108 DGSGTPYENKASVKN

-2155 NHDSKIN
+2155 NPDSKIN

-2262 GTLYTYKNDVSV
+2262 DTLYTYKNDVSV

-2290 NPVYIN
+2290 NLVYIN

-2440 VVTDMENVNISKS
+2440 VVTDMENANISKS

-2485 TSRKLKIKVYACD
+2485 TSRKLKVKVYACD
-2498 EAGNISVYKDK
+2498 EAGNISVYKDR

-2551 TSYAIG
+2551 ASYAIG

-2672 NGIKIPAYIPTANTY
+2672 NGIKIPAYISTANTY

-2706 PYKGNR
+2706 PYKGSR
-2712 TVSGTVVPIEPY
+2712 TVSGTTVPIEPY

>member
-1 MMKITKRKILNVLLP
+1 MKKKKIKLISLFAS
-16 VFMFAMAFIIGT
+16 FMLFLAIFINYNENT
-28 KTDVKAG
+28 VYARDEYH
-35 TWDNAA
+35 NAY
-41 DYYNTYGDRC
+41 DYYQTYGGDSCRFAVVDG
-51 IFSVVN
+51 IPRIYFNAYGSKGSTSSV
-57 GEPRVYF
+57 
-64 GSAGTKAVANHTR
+64 R
-77 YRTIGWKV
+77 YRTIGWKAN
-85 SLYQNGSYQES
+85 LYLNGGYQES
-96 VYCSLNGSYIRKFPS
+96 VYFSLNGSYIFNV
-111 SNSNGTEYNLYYI
+111 SNTESNGVEYNLYYI
-124 DFNRLKSRFSNQ
+124 CLNDLVKRFSNQ
-136 AAINSGAGTLYF
+136 AAIKSGTGEIKL
-148 DAVMS
+148 DAIMS
-153 IVPANSNTPNGT
+153 IVPAKSNSPKGSC
-165 INDWGNTT
+165 DDYGNYY
-173 GEVYDTFEGI
+173 GEVYDTYSGI
-183 SKARGWGHPDD
+183 SNARGWAHKED
-194 LRHYYNKSPEG
+194 LKSRFNKVPTG
-205 LYRNVY
+205 MYRNVT
-211 VYKGTGISSV
+211 VTGGTGIAST
-221 SGGGTYVYGAW
+221 SGSGKYIYGTI
-232 ATISATCSTGYDFN
+232 ATISATCSTGYDFDK
-246 YWSNSSSSS
+246 WSDGKTSSR
-255 SSFGVKVTSDLSYT
+255 FCITVTSDLTYSCSGKLKIYTVSYD
-269 AYGKPQTYTI
+269 
-279 SYNANGGT
+279 ANGGI

-299 VLTLSSQKPTKTGY
+299 ILTLSSQKPTKTGY
-313 IFNYWDGSDGGTYYP
+313 LFNYWDGSDGKTYKP
-328 GSSFGTDADT
+328 GAVFSTNADT
-338 VLTAHWTPITY
+338 KMTAHWTPITY

-431 INMYA
+431 VNMYA

-469 SNKTYGKDFAGD
+469 SNKIYGKDFAGD

-552 QGATKSGTTHV
+552 QGATKSGTTHI

-570 FFSDSK
+570 FFSDNK

-601 EQNNYKT
+601 EQNDYKT
-608 FHGEEI
+608 SHGEEI

-763 SDSGWLGVAA
+763 SDSGWSGVAA

-931 VTDGSMTNGGN
+931 VTNGSMTNGGN

-955 ELGQYS
+955 ELGQYN

-969 TGSVQTF
+969 TGSIQTF
-976 TAPVDGEYLLEVG
+976 TAPCDGEYLLEVA
-989 GAQGGAADYAKEL
+989 GAQGGMSMEDGANITQGGL
-1002 GLSGGKGGVST
+1002 GGIATGNYHMKKGQIIYIAVGGKGSDADYRR
-1013 GKITLKKGEVLNIYV
+1013 KYN
-1028 GQEGAPT
+1028 EGGW
-1035 RDAFNGGRYG
+1035 NGG
-1045 QATFTAGENG
+1045 G
-1055 KFDRDKRT
+1055 KGT
-1063 DGGGGGATDIRKGG
+1063 SDGGND
-1077 TDLSNRIIVAGGG
+1077 D
-1090 GGATTYGYHGVNGG
+1090 
-1104 DGGGTTA
+1104 D
-1111 GELKWVAW
+1111 
-1119 TGGAWDSKGVPH
+1119 
-1131 TIIGNS
+1131 
-1137 KLSPAGQTFSTDPDV
+1137 
-1152 AQKATLQPPTTDKTY
+1152 
-1167 EKNTPYAGSLGQG
+1167 
-1180 GYSSGGGYYGG
+1180 
-1191 TRYRGVAS
+1191 
-1199 ATSTDIGKSENPSGY
+1199 
-1214 RALYAQYSGGGGSG
+1214 GSG

-1234 NGSMTTGINK
+1234 NGSMETGTNK

-1353 DGVSYNTHYH
+1353 DGVSYNTPYH
-1363 VRAANNTFYR
+1363 VRATNNTFYR

-1416 LDVNYTINYYKED
+1416 LDVNYTVNYYKED

-1435 YVTKEMRSAKT
+1435 YVTKETKSAKT

-1458 TLFDS
+1458 TLFDN

-1520 KGFRKLIGAG
+1520 KGFKKLIGAG

-1538 TQDKIYGQEVAI
+1538 TQDKMYGQEVAI
-1550 GAELNNDY
+1550 GVELNDDY

-1584 DVTLYACS
+1584 DVTLYAHS
-1592 NSKPGPDP
+1592 NSKPGSNP
-1600 NPKVSYTVTVKHYF
+1600 NPKVFYTVTVKHYF
-1614 QDGET
+1614 QNGET
-1619 SYKEDISKRVT
+1619 SYKEDTSKRVT
-1630 DTIEE
+1630 DTVEE
-1635 NTLYTPKTTMIPSG
+1635 NTLYMPKTTMIPSG
-1649 YSYSKMVDSA
+1649 YSYSKMVNSA

-1731 AVPGFGNV
+1731 DVPGFGNV
-1739 NSFTVTGNIPKENPI
+1739 NSFTVTGNITKENPI

-1765 TFNANSG
+1765 TFDANRGAVTDS
-1772 NITDNNKSVTTAQRT
+1772 NEQVTKTTRKVKYNYTDNN
-1787 VKYNHEDNNN
+1787 D

-1803 VKTGYTFIGWYEK
+1803 VKTGYTFIGWYTEK
-1816 VKNEDGSDGEIQ
+1816 EGGSQIYNEKGK
-1828 VYNAQGNCS
+1828 C
-1837 NNGIHWKD
+1837 NNDETYWKD
-1845 SKWIKESNVTVYAH
+1845 NKWCAESDLTVYAH
-1859 WKANNYTLTL
+1859 WKANIYNLTF
-1869 DANGGYLDGG
+1869 DANGGLV
-1879 ALEDGKANTV
+1879 NTDETT
-1889 ATLSPTYDKTTFND
+1889 AICTPTYDKPFFND
-1903 VGNLNPQRTGYT
+1903 VEYLNPVKTGYT
-1915 FEGWYTTKN
+1915 FIGWYTEKE
-1924 NGTQIYDKTG
+1924 GGSQIYNNKG
-1934 KCRNDGTYWKDN
+1934 KCTNDGTYWKN
-1946 KWHYAGNAILYAH
+1946 GNWHYVGNATVYAH
-1959 WTPNTYTVSYDA
+1959 WKANTYTVKYVP
-1971 NSGTGTMKS
+1971 NGGTGTMPT
-1980 DTATYDSPY
+1980 DTATYDSNY
-1989 TTRNNEGFKKTGYT
+1989 TTRENGFTREGYKFV
-2003 FNGWNTKTDGTGED
+2003 GWNEKYDGTGTD
-2017 WTGRIGKPFNWNY
+2017 WTARIGKPWKWTYTN
-2030 AHDVKLYAQ
+2030 DVTLYAQ
-2039 WKPNEYVIV
+2039 WKGVTAKICYHSEDEKHNITKTYQVGAGQKFETATDWWKKQKFTSAYEPGNSIFAGWTTKKGSTDDMYSENAAVPNKLITDNVNSTIDLYSIW
-2048 FDKNKPDP
+2048 DKPTVTITPTSN
-2056 ENKAQNNKYVLAS
+2056 NVSFNCNNKTWYK
-2069 NDVKGTMNN
+2069 DTI
-2078 QPMTYDKNKN
+2078 
-2088 LDENKYKLTGWTFTG
+2088 EFKLTGTDKRYNVIGFDFVLNGNKSGNWRTTNNGKSLTHTFSTSEFYTG
-2103 WNTKA
+2103 GLRTVISKGNPFTVKVWSESSTA
-2108 DGSGTPYENKASIKN
+2108 TSGTPMGSSDALSTQYWIDFTAPDLTYSVDSSHNIKATATDGESGVDTIDLQSYRDGQWVSVKKVTASSSQYGQFVNTFN
-2123 LTSENNATVILYAQW
+2123 LNQSDYKYRYRIAATDHLGNSKTSNEFYVVPLTLSTSLSKLNGDAVYNGQTLEFIAGGDLNATVNVNITGYAEKVKYEFANELGQVTDTHVVSYDASG
-2138 RQNTYTVEYHA
+2138 NTTETKQFLIPWEIEHNKNYYVKVTAYRGSESASTVEYV
-2149 KYPTGV
+2149 K
-2155 NHDSKIN
+2155 
-2162 GTMPTTDFKYDDPK
+2162 
-2176 KALEKNKYTL
+2176 L
-2186 EGWTFNGWDEYEPK
+2186 
-2200 KTSYDDEELVSN
+2200 
-2212 LTEKDKGKVII
+2212 
-2223 YTRWKDD
+2223 
-2230 TAPDKNE
+2230 
-2237 TYLQV
+2237 
-2242 TDRNGQTVYSDKA
+2242 SD
-2255 YAKDRNK
+2255 
-2262 GTLYTYKNDVSV
+2262 
-2274 KNVSPWTDS
+2274 
-2283 WDTQWLN
+2283 
-2290 NPVYIN
+2290 I
-2296 LYSHDKGSGIDRLTV
+2296 
-2311 YNLTENGSKYYERT
+2311 
-2325 SFTNIYDNVSTIE
+2325 
-2338 TNNKAFSTNKAT
+2338 
-2350 KFNGTAADKSGNKTT
+2350 
-2365 TRAITVKIDTKA
+2365 
-2377 PTGNFIV
+2377 
-2384 KTGTLKNPLAGTT
+2384 
-2397 SMIYDSNGMV
+2397 
-2407 TGVNPEGM
+2407 
-2415 RTEITATISDNG
+2415 
-2427 NENSVSGVKHVWA
+2427 
-2440 VVTDMENVNISKS
+2440 
-2453 YKCNRISGDKYN
+2453 
-2465 GTYIA
+2465 
-2470 VDESG
+2470 
-2475 NKPNLYEDFS
+2475 DFS
-2485 TSRKLKIKVYACD
+2485 KFRS
-2498 EAGNISVYKDK
+2498 NILY
-2509 EPSNDPNKPTSV
+2509 
-2521 TPPSSDPENNIV
+2521 
-2533 TNISMWSQIIR
+2533 
-2544 DDKEVPD
+2544 
-2551 TSYAIG
+2551 
-2557 KDGKDKD
+2557 
-2564 GHSAEGPAFL
+2564 
-2574 LNQSGKVHIVTYG
+2574 QSGQH
-2587 YVEAVDVNFP
+2587 D
-2597 PALQAAAQT
+2597 
-2606 DVAKGQT
+2606 
-2613 VKNLGTIANV
+2613 
-2623 DGAYV
+2623 
-2628 DNRLALSGDCAR
+2628 
-2640 ITDYPFIVPL
+2640 
-2650 YLDDTSVKAY
+2650 
-2660 ETNGD
+2660 
-2665 KWLDGIT
+2665 
-2672 NGIKIPAYIPTANTY
+2672 
-2687 MPKKADGTYDIKTV
+2687 
-2701 DTVEI
+2701 
-2706 PYKGNR
+2706 
-2712 TVSGTVVPIEPY
+2712 
-2724 NKNECDL
+2724 
-2731 RTTASFYCAKDYASK
+2731 
-2746 QIISITDKLHTHLVN
+2746 

>member
-16 VFMFAMAFIIGT
+16 VFMFAIAFIIGM

-57 GEPRVYF
+57 GQPRVYF
-64 GSAGTKAVANHTR
+64 GSAGTIAVAGHTR

-85 SLYQNGSYQES
+85 SLYQNGNYQES
-96 VYCSLNGSYIRKFPS
+96 VYCSLNGNYINKFPS

-124 DFNRLKSRFSNQ
+124 NFDSLKSRFSNQ
-136 AAINSGAGTLYF
+136 TAINSGSGTLYF

-221 SGGGTYVYGAW
+221 SGSGTYVYGAW

-269 AYGKPQTYTI
+269 AYGKPQTYTV

-299 VLTLSSQKPTKTGY
+299 VLTLSSQKPTRTGY

-349 YVSYNKNKPDKASH
+349 YVSYNKNKPGKASH

-369 TNSTHS
+369 TNSKHAYDNGIS
-375 YNNEIK
+375 
-381 SAGYTPNLSKNGYSI
+381 GNGYSNCLSSNQFSL
-396 KGWSFRYWDSQA
+396 KGWSFKNWNTKAD
-408 NDKGTDY
+408 GTGVSY
-415 SNGSYIKNLTS
+415 SNNSNIKNLTEK
-426 TNGAT
+426 NGEVVT
-431 INMYA
+431 LYA
-436 QWKPNVYML
+436 QWEPNIYML
-445 ILDDQYATSDGTPY
+445 LFEDEDATTPGSLM
-459 IYEKYDYGWY
+459 IYEKYDHGWY
-469 SNKTYGKDFAGD
+469 NDQDTKNKITN
-481 YADGSGSI
+481 I
-489 SNVIVPKKTG
+489 TIPKKVG
-499 MKFNGYYTE
+499 MEFKGYNTKE
-508 KYGKGTKYIDENGN
+508 DGTGTKYIDDKGN
-522 IVAKNNAFDDEG
+522 ILASDHAFDSQYL
-534 KYVYAYW
+534 YVYAQW
-541 TPNIYDITLDN
+541 TPATYKVDLDN
-552 QGATKSGTTHV
+552 QDATIAGTKAM

-570 FFSDSK
+570 FFSNSVTTTKFTNDKITIPAKS
-576 AANTFPNGKI
+576 NYTFA
-586 DIPQKDNY
+586 
-594 IFDGYWT
+594 GYWT
-601 EQNNYKT
+601 KQNT
-608 FHGEEI
+608 WETSLGEKI
-614 INADGTINNV
+614 INNDGTINNV
-624 NTKFAANSTIFAKW
+624 NTKFVENSKLYAKW
-638 VPKDYKIKLDNQGAD
+638 IPNDYTVTLDSQGAD
-653 IDKGTAAF
+653 ISKGSSAF
-661 YEKYNEY
+661 YEKYDHF
-668 NYTSLADYDVSTG
+668 NYTTSKTTG
-681 IATMRFDYTGN
+681 DSWGAKNVCEYFNYTGAA
-692 TQYFIAPADGE
+692 QYFIAPATGE
-703 YTLTVAGAQGGDHN
+703 YQIEAAGAWGGQKDAIDN
-717 ITPKEPAK
+717 EKYFK
-725 GCGGDGGTSTGKIK
+725 FGCGGGASGTIK
-739 LKKGETLAIE
+739 LNEGDILYIYVGGAGSENDTKG
-749 VGNKPSGYNGSYNG
+749 GYNGG
-763 SDSGWLGVAA
+763 GASGLYG
-773 NGIYVEGSL
+773 YS
-782 VAGGG
+782 GGG
-787 ATDIRKGGNGIDNR
+787 ATHIAKIGRGTLSNYKNHVDDLIL
-801 VIVAGGGG
+801 VAGGGG
-809 GATYYV
+809 GSTMWYDDISYIVWPAYIEGGNGGGTSGESAKTNDILYNIINS
-815 GKAVDGAAGGGT
+815 KPAGGG
-827 ETGTV
+827 
-832 KYITGISNDYGNIY
+832 S
-846 TTVNKGANQTGHF
+846 Q
-859 NFTQYERHSS
+859 
-869 NLGGGCLSNPYSGT
+869 
-883 SYGFLYYLTAD
+883 
-894 AQNKG
+894 
-899 FYGGGGGYWGGAFMH
+899 
-914 GNCVMAGGLG
+914 
-924 GSGYIGG
+924 
-931 VTDGSMTNGGN
+931 TNGGTAGITAIN
-942 KGNGWAT
+942 NSSALGENG
-949 ISYNAK
+949 S
-955 ELGQYS
+955 
-961 VVEKYFNY
+961 F
-969 TGSVQTF
+969 
-976 TAPVDGEYLLEVG
+976 
-989 GAQGGAADYAKEL
+989 
-1002 GLSGGKGGVST
+1002 GKGGNAKKST
-1013 GKITLKKGEVLNIYV
+1013 TLVNAYNTALKKYYDENNSEYLPLKYDPIK
-1028 GQEGAPT
+1028 
-1035 RDAFNGGRYG
+1035 DSYG
-1045 QATFTAGENG
+1045 
-1055 KFDRDKRT
+1055 
-1063 DGGGGGATDIRKGG
+1063 
-1077 TDLSNRIIVAGGG
+1077 AGG
-1090 GGATTYGYHGVNGG
+1090 
-1104 DGGGTTA
+1104 
-1111 GELKWVAW
+1111 
-1119 TGGAWDSKGVPH
+1119 
-1131 TIIGNS
+1131 
-1137 KLSPAGQTFSTDPDV
+1137 
-1152 AQKATLQPPTTDKTY
+1152 
-1167 EKNTPYAGSLGQG
+1167 
-1180 GYSSGGGYYGG
+1180 GGGYYGG
-1191 TRYRGVAS
+1191 G
-1199 ATSTDIGKSENPSGY
+1199 STCTGN
-1214 RALYAQYSGGGGSG
+1214 SGGGGSG
-1228 YIGGVT
+1228 FIGKDIT
-1234 NGSMTTGINK
+1234 NGELTTIGIWTNESRYT
-1244 GNGWAKITYTDTTL
+1244 GNGSVKITYKEVKTTTN
-1258 DGSSVCSI
+1258 SSTKI
-1266 RTPQKTGYTFGG
+1266 ILPKKANYTFNG
-1278 YYTQPNGQGDLVV
+1278 YYTDKNGTGDLIVGA
-1291 NEDGMVTTTPTYFHE
+1291 DAQITTPASYF
-1306 ENRNGTEKANVNS
+1306 TKD
-1319 KGETT
+1319 TT
-1324 VYAKWTNNQYSF
+1324 VYASWTENDKYNITYVA
-1336 HYIGN
+1336 N
-1341 GGKTSTGGETIS
+1341 GGYYPNHNTLSVTDSNIYYNQ
-1353 DGVSYNTHYH
+1353 SYT
-1363 VRAANNTFYR
+1363 VRDNPFKR
-1373 TGYKLTGWREKN
+1373 DGYKFKGWSS
-1385 TDGTWGREWPADT
+1385 DPDT
-1398 NVTYLET
+1398 YIKLWDVNQKLNYPYKKSITAY
-1405 HSTTVFAQWEA
+1405 AYWEPN
-1416 LDVNYTINYYKED
+1416 DVNYTINYFKQKSDDSYSNEPD
-1429 LDGNYQ
+1429 A
-1435 YVTKEMRSAKT
+1435 TEIRTAKS
-1446 DSVEKVIPTTNK
+1446 DSIVIATPTTDK
-1458 TLFDS
+1458 TIFDD
-1463 TGFTL
+1463 TGYIL
-1468 NKDKSCTG
+1468 NNEKSYCDTKSYNSKSYG
-1476 SNQIPESVDDGIIS
+1476 SFI
-1490 VKIKGDGSTV
+1490 VKIRPDRKTV
-1500 VNYYYSRNSY
+1500 INYYYTAQTYTLILKVADGDEGFQQNDDGSY
-1510 KLTLKIANGD
+1510 KLY
-1520 KGFRKLIGAG
+1520 GAG
-1530 DTNINNTW
+1530 TY
-1538 TQDKIYGQEVAI
+1538 KYGQDVNIDAWVKS
-1550 GAELNNDY
+1550 G
-1558 EFVDWE
+1558 
-1564 YENKT
+1564 
-1569 VASKEASYKFTMPCN
+1569 YKFSKWMKGSYITYSTQAN
-1584 DVTLYACS
+1584 TVYNTTFELYGTVTLTAYS
-1592 NSKPGPDP
+1592 EKIPTPPGDIENPPTIVPKHTITINHYYQNSSGGYDIH
-1600 NPKVSYTVTVKHYF
+1600 SEDTT
-1614 QDGET
+1614 
-1619 SYKEDISKRVT
+1619 KEY
-1630 DTIEE
+1630 IEE
-1635 NTLYTPKTTMIPSG
+1635 NVIYTPKYKTLINSG
-1649 YSYSKMVDSA
+1649 YYPKEMKNA
-1659 TGENAANG
+1659 LTGEDLSNG
-1667 FIVTKNTTV
+1667 FIVTKDTTV
-1676 DVYYDRLQ
+1676 NVYYDRLQ

-1845 SKWIKESNVTVYAH
+1845 SKWIKESNITVYAH

-1879 ALEDGKANTV
+1879 ALEDGKANTI

-1903 VGNLNPQRTGYT
+1903 VAYLNPQRTGYT
-1915 FEGWYTTKN
+1915 FEGWYTAKN

-1934 KCRNDGTYWKDN
+1934 KCTNDGKYWKDG
-1946 KWHYAGNAILYAH
+1946 KWHLTENATVYAH
-1959 WTPNTYTVSYDA
+1959 WEPKKYVISYKGNKPTQA
-1971 NSGTGTMKS
+1971 THNVTGS
-1980 DTATYDSPY
+1980 TASTNHVYDSY
-1989 TTRNNEGFKKTGYT
+1989 GNLAENGFKLP
-2003 FNGWNTKTDGTGED
+2003 GWKFVN
-2017 WTGRIGKPFNWNY
+2017 
-2030 AHDVKLYAQ
+2030 
-2039 WKPNEYVIV
+2039 
-2048 FDKNKPDP
+2048 
-2056 ENKAQNNKYVLAS
+2056 
-2069 NDVKGTMNN
+2069 
-2078 QPMTYDKNKN
+2078 
-2088 LDENKYKLTGWTFTG
+2088 

-2108 DGSGTPYENKASIKN
+2108 DGSGKSYKAG
-2123 LTSENNATVILYAQW
+2123 ERVINVTDGTDGVLYAQW
-2138 RQNTYTVEYHA
+2138 TPDTYTIKFNKNKPSNATHEV
-2149 KYPTGV
+2149 T
-2155 NHDSKIN
+2155 
-2162 GTMPTTDFKYDDPK
+2162 GTMADQVVKYDTK
-2176 KALEKNKYTL
+2176 TKLNKSEYKLHGWVFNGWNTKADGTGTHYSDQGEIYNLNNFNDSNSVTLYAQWEATTYTITFNSNKPSKAVTQMTGTMEVQTLTYDKWENLHENKYKL
-2186 EGWTFNGWDEYEPK
+2186 EGWTFNKWNLKADGSSE
-2200 KTSYDDEELVSN
+2200 TSY
-2212 LTEKDKGKVII
+2212 KDKERVRNICDGKDTTL
-2223 YTRWKDD
+2223 YAQWKD
-2230 TAPDKNE
+2230 TTPPDASK
-2237 TYLQV
+2237 TYL
-2242 TDRNGQTVYSDKA
+2242 R
-2255 YAKDRNK
+2255 
-2262 GTLYTYKNDVSV
+2262 
-2274 KNVSPWTDS
+2274 
-2283 WDTQWLN
+2283 
-2290 NPVYIN
+2290 
-2296 LYSHDKGSGIDRLTV
+2296 
-2311 YNLTENGSKYYERT
+2311 
-2325 SFTNIYDNVSTIE
+2325 
-2338 TNNKAFSTNKAT
+2338 AT
-2350 KFNGTAADKSGNKTT
+2350 KSGNVNDPDYARALAVATKGSKDVTTSTSVTRTLDGLGSSTWTTSWINSDVSLDLYSYDNGTGIKLLTTYSGNNEWNKTKFT
-2365 TRAITVKIDTKA
+2365 PSDNTKQVKSSKYDTSEGIEVFHGIATDDSNNSTATRNLTVKIDKTA
-2377 PTGNFIV
+2377 PTGSFMV

-2427 NENSVSGVKHVWA
+2427 NESSVSGVKYVWA

-2672 NGIKIPAYIPTANTY
+2672 IPAYIPTANTY

>member
-1 MMKITKRKILNVLLP
+1 MKKKKIKLISLFAS
-16 VFMFAMAFIIGT
+16 FMLFFAIFINYNENT
-28 KTDVKAG
+28 VYARDEYH
-35 TWDNAA
+35 NAY
-41 DYYNTYGDRC
+41 DYYQTYGGDSCRFAVVDG
-51 IFSVVN
+51 IPRIYFNAYGSKGSTSSV
-57 GEPRVYF
+57 
-64 GSAGTKAVANHTR
+64 R
-77 YRTIGWKV
+77 YRTIGWKAN
-85 SLYQNGSYQES
+85 LYLNGGYQES
-96 VYCSLNGSYIRKFPS
+96 VYFSLNGSYIFNV
-111 SNSNGTEYNLYYI
+111 SNTESNGVEYNLYYI
-124 DFNRLKSRFSNQ
+124 RLNDLVKRFSNQ
-136 AAINSGAGTLYF
+136 AAIKSGTGEIKL
-148 DAVMS
+148 DAIMS
-153 IVPANSNTPNGT
+153 IVPAKSNSPNGSC
-165 INDWGNTT
+165 DDYGNYS
-173 GEVYDTFEGI
+173 GEVYDTYSGI
-183 SKARGWGHPDD
+183 SNARGWAHKED
-194 LRHYYNKSPEG
+194 LKSRFNKVPTGMYHYVTVTG
-205 LYRNVY
+205 
-211 VYKGTGISSV
+211 GTGIAST
-221 SGGGTYVYGAW
+221 SGSGKYIYGTI
-232 ATISATCSTGYDFN
+232 ATISATCSTGYDFDT
-246 YWSNSSSSS
+246 WSNGKTSSK
-255 SSFGVKVTSDLSYT
+255 FYITVTSDLTYSCSGKLKIYTVSYD
-269 AYGKPQTYTI
+269 
-279 SYNANGGT
+279 ANGGI
-287 GAPGNQIKTYGY
+287 GAPGNQTKTHGY
-299 VLTLSSQKPTKTGY
+299 VLTLSSQKPTRTGY

-338 VLTAHWTPITY
+338 VMTAHWTPITY

-469 SNKTYGKDFAGD
+469 SNKIYGKDFAGD

-541 TPNIYDITLDN
+541 TPNIYDIILDN

-601 EQNNYKT
+601 EQNDYKT
-608 FHGEEI
+608 SHGEEI

-668 NYTSLADYDVSTG
+668 NYTSLADYDVNTG
-681 IATMRFDYTGN
+681 IATVRFDYTGN

-717 ITPKEPAK
+717 ITSKEHAQSY
-725 GCGGDGGTSTGKIK
+725 GGDGGTSTGKIK

-749 VGNKPSGYNGSYNG
+749 VGNKPSGYGGSYNG
-763 SDSGWLGVAA
+763 SDSGWSGIAA

-809 GATYYV
+809 GATYYA

-869 NLGGGCLSNPYSGT
+869 NLGVGCLSNPYSGT

-899 FYGGGGGYWGGAFMH
+899 FYDGGGGYWGGAFMH

-931 VTDGSMTNGGN
+931 VTNGSMTNGGN

-955 ELGQYS
+955 ELGQYN

-969 TGSVQTF
+969 TGSIQTF
-976 TAPVDGEYLLEVG
+976 TAPCDGEYLLEVA
-989 GAQGGAADYAKEL
+989 GAQGGMSMEDGANITQGGL
-1002 GLSGGKGGVST
+1002 GGIATGNYHMKKGQIIYIAVGGKGSDADYRR
-1013 GKITLKKGEVLNIYV
+1013 KYN
-1028 GQEGAPT
+1028 EGGW
-1035 RDAFNGGRYG
+1035 NGG
-1045 QATFTAGENG
+1045 G
-1055 KFDRDKRT
+1055 KGTSDGGND
-1063 DGGGGGATDIRKGG
+1063 DDGSGGGGGATSI
-1077 TDLSNRIIVAGGG
+1077 TTTNRGVLANYAKYKNEIITVAGGG
-1090 GGATTYGYHGVNGG
+1090 GGSSWQAVGG
-1104 DGGGTTA
+1104 SGGGLS
-1111 GELKWVAW
+1111 GGSILKNNKV
-1119 TGGAWDSKGVPH
+1119 
-1131 TIIGNS
+1131 
-1137 KLSPAGQTFSTDPDV
+1137 V
-1152 AQKATLQPPTTDKTY
+1152 AQGGTQSSGYAFGVGQSSPDFFQTIN
-1167 EKNTPYAGSLGQG
+1167 KNWTVGAAGG
-1180 GYSSGGGYYGG
+1180 GGGYYGG
-1191 TRYRGVAS
+1191 YTWKAEDYNSYHDGPPA
-1199 ATSTDIGKSENPSGY
+1199 
-1214 RALYAQYSGGGGSG
+1214 GGGSG

-1234 NGSMTTGINK
+1234 NGSMETGTNK

-1319 KGETT
+1319 KGEAT
-1324 VYAKWTNNQYSF
+1324 VYAKWTKNQYSF

-1341 GGKTSTGGETIS
+1341 GGKTSTGKETIS
-1353 DGVSYNTHYH
+1353 DGVSYNTPYH
-1363 VRAANNTFYR
+1363 VRATNNTFYR

-1416 LDVNYTINYYKED
+1416 LNVNYTVNYYKED
-1429 LDGNYQ
+1429 LNGNYQ

-1446 DSVEKVIPTTNK
+1446 DSVEKVLPTTNK

-1584 DVTLYACS
+1584 DVTLYAYS
-1592 NSKPGPDP
+1592 NSKPGSNP
-1600 NPKVSYTVTVKHYF
+1600 NPKVFYTVTVKHYF
-1614 QDGET
+1614 QNGET
-1619 SYKEDISKRVT
+1619 SYKEDTSKRVT
-1630 DTIEE
+1630 DTVEE

-1684 YKIVTERYVDG
+1684 YKIVTEHYVDG

-1716 DLKKC
+1716 DLEKC

-1731 AVPGFGNV
+1731 VVPGFGNV

-1754 KVYYIPRTFTV
+1754 KIYYIPRTFTV

-1772 NITDNNKSVTTAQRT
+1772 NITDNNKPVTTAQRT
-1787 VKYNHEDNNN
+1787 VKYNHEDNND

-1803 VKTGYTFIGWYEK
+1803 VKTGYTFIGWYTEK
-1816 VKNEDGSDGEIQ
+1816 EGGSQIYNEKGK
-1828 VYNAQGNCS
+1828 C
-1837 NNGIHWKD
+1837 NNDETYWKD
-1845 SKWIKESNVTVYAH
+1845 NKWCAESDLTVYAH
-1859 WKANNYTLTL
+1859 WKANIYNLTF
-1869 DANGGYLDGG
+1869 DANGGLV
-1879 ALEDGKANTV
+1879 NTDETT
-1889 ATLSPTYDKTTFND
+1889 AICTPTYDKPFFND
-1903 VGNLNPQRTGYT
+1903 VEYLNPVKTGYT
-1915 FEGWYTTKN
+1915 FIGWYTEKE
-1924 NGTQIYDKTG
+1924 GGSQIYNNKG
-1934 KCRNDGTYWKDN
+1934 KCTNDGTYWKN
-1946 KWHYAGNAILYAH
+1946 GNWHYVGNATVYAH
-1959 WTPNTYTVSYDA
+1959 WKANTYTVKYVP
-1971 NSGTGTMKS
+1971 NGGTGTMPT
-1980 DTATYDSPY
+1980 DTATYDSNY
-1989 TTRNNEGFKKTGYT
+1989 TTRENGFTREGYKFV
-2003 FNGWNTKTDGTGED
+2003 GWNEKYDGTGTD
-2017 WTGRIGKPFNWNY
+2017 WTARIGKPWKWTYTN
-2030 AHDVKLYAQ
+2030 DVTLYAQ
-2039 WKPNEYVIV
+2039 WKGVTAKICYHSEDEKHNITKTYQVGAGQKFETATDWWKKQKFTSAYEPGNSIFAGWTTKKGSTDDMYSENAAVPNKLITDNVNSTIDLYSIW
-2048 FDKNKPDP
+2048 DKPTVTITPTSN
-2056 ENKAQNNKYVLAS
+2056 NVSFNCNNKTWYK
-2069 NDVKGTMNN
+2069 DTI
-2078 QPMTYDKNKN
+2078 
-2088 LDENKYKLTGWTFTG
+2088 EFKLTGTDKRYNVIGFDFVLNGNKSGNWRTTNNGKSLTHTFSTSEFYTG
-2103 WNTKA
+2103 GLRTVISKGNPFTVKVWSESSTA
-2108 DGSGTPYENKASIKN
+2108 TSGTPMGSSDALSTQYWIDFTAPDLTYSVDSSHNIKATATDGESGVDTIDLQSYRDGQWVSVKKVTASSSQYGQFVNTFN
-2123 LTSENNATVILYAQW
+2123 LNQSDYKYRYRIAATDHLGNSKTSNEFYVVPLTLSTSLSKLNGDAVYNGQTLEFIAGGDLNATVNVNITGYAEKVKYEFANELGQVTDTHVVSYDASG
-2138 RQNTYTVEYHA
+2138 NTTETKQFLIPWEIEHNKNYYVKVTAYRGSESASTVEYV
-2149 KYPTGV
+2149 K
-2155 NHDSKIN
+2155 
-2162 GTMPTTDFKYDDPK
+2162 
-2176 KALEKNKYTL
+2176 L
-2186 EGWTFNGWDEYEPK
+2186 
-2200 KTSYDDEELVSN
+2200 
-2212 LTEKDKGKVII
+2212 
-2223 YTRWKDD
+2223 
-2230 TAPDKNE
+2230 
-2237 TYLQV
+2237 
-2242 TDRNGQTVYSDKA
+2242 SD
-2255 YAKDRNK
+2255 
-2262 GTLYTYKNDVSV
+2262 
-2274 KNVSPWTDS
+2274 
-2283 WDTQWLN
+2283 
-2290 NPVYIN
+2290 I
-2296 LYSHDKGSGIDRLTV
+2296 
-2311 YNLTENGSKYYERT
+2311 
-2325 SFTNIYDNVSTIE
+2325 
-2338 TNNKAFSTNKAT
+2338 
-2350 KFNGTAADKSGNKTT
+2350 
-2365 TRAITVKIDTKA
+2365 
-2377 PTGNFIV
+2377 
-2384 KTGTLKNPLAGTT
+2384 
-2397 SMIYDSNGMV
+2397 
-2407 TGVNPEGM
+2407 
-2415 RTEITATISDNG
+2415 
-2427 NENSVSGVKHVWA
+2427 
-2440 VVTDMENVNISKS
+2440 
-2453 YKCNRISGDKYN
+2453 
-2465 GTYIA
+2465 
-2470 VDESG
+2470 
-2475 NKPNLYEDFS
+2475 DFS
-2485 TSRKLKIKVYACD
+2485 KFRS
-2498 EAGNISVYKDK
+2498 NILY
-2509 EPSNDPNKPTSV
+2509 
-2521 TPPSSDPENNIV
+2521 
-2533 TNISMWSQIIR
+2533 
-2544 DDKEVPD
+2544 
-2551 TSYAIG
+2551 
-2557 KDGKDKD
+2557 
-2564 GHSAEGPAFL
+2564 
-2574 LNQSGKVHIVTYG
+2574 QSGQH
-2587 YVEAVDVNFP
+2587 D
-2597 PALQAAAQT
+2597 
-2606 DVAKGQT
+2606 
-2613 VKNLGTIANV
+2613 
-2623 DGAYV
+2623 
-2628 DNRLALSGDCAR
+2628 
-2640 ITDYPFIVPL
+2640 
-2650 YLDDTSVKAY
+2650 
-2660 ETNGD
+2660 
-2665 KWLDGIT
+2665 
-2672 NGIKIPAYIPTANTY
+2672 
-2687 MPKKADGTYDIKTV
+2687 
-2701 DTVEI
+2701 
-2706 PYKGNR
+2706 
-2712 TVSGTVVPIEPY
+2712 
-2724 NKNECDL
+2724 
-2731 RTTASFYCAKDYASK
+2731 
-2746 QIISITDKLHTHLVN
+2746 